1 MSGVYQAG
9 TVYVDVVPSM
19 KGFFK
24 SIENATAAQ
33 IPQVASD
40 AGKKYAEKFKE
51 QVSASGKDLAAAIA
65 DPLGKSTAR
74 LRQEAANTGAA
85 LQEAHAQVAKSAS
98 ALAKA
103 RGEEETAATAVERA
117 ERALAA
123 ARSSSSADSAAVA
136 RAESALASAREASA
150 AANRKADQAT
160 ADHADALKKEKVAS
174 DSARVAAEALEQR
187 VAKAPTG
194 WERFTT
200 SLKSWVREADNV
212 EREAHEVDSSFS
224 RVGSGVSSLGGFVTS
239 ALGPLALLGAA
250 VGIGGFASEAIEAS
264 DATNKFADTLRFAGV
279 DDSKIK
285 ELGASAQEYADRTV
299 YDLADIQGITSQ
311 LAANGVDGFDRLA
324 EAAGNLNAVSGGTAD
339 TYKSL
344 GLALVQVN
352 GAGKLQTQDWNQ
364 VANAIPGASGKIQQ
378 ALSDM
383 GAYTGNFREAMAEGQ
398 ISAEEFNQALLQLGF
413 DDVAVAAAS
422 DVSRIENAA
431 GNLQATIVGG
441 FKDMI
446 DLAKPQLTDFMSWLS
461 DTLGAGFA
469 WIKDVGVPSI
479 QGLWDILANGNFS
492 GPIFGLE
499 EDSGLVDFL
508 FNLRDAGLAAWEM
521 LKSGWDAATNLASA
535 FAPLAKS
542 VWDLVSS
549 FGGDGPSVIQQT
561 ADALKSVFDWVAANT
576 DVVAPLIVAVTA
588 GTAAF
593 KGMSAAMGAINAA
606 MGAINAVKAAG
617 GLLQFVKATNLAKA
631 AQAAFNVVA
640 GLNPIGAIVTAIA
653 ALVAGLVYFFTQT
666 ETGRKAWAAITDA
679 FYSFVDWIGSVWTST
694 MESISSWWTGT
705 WDGVSGFFST
715 YVVQPLQTAW
725 DVISSI
731 WDGIVTVFKTAF
743 AIIVGIVLLPIKL
756 YIEAWVAIFTWA
768 YDTVIKPVWD
778 AICQA
783 FTWAYDTVI
792 KPVFEQIAA
801 TWQWIAG
808 IATEVFTGIVSF
820 LQGVWDAIS
829 GAVSAAWSGIVAA
842 VTWYIN
848 TVWTI
853 VSTVFTTVAGV
864 VSSIWNG
871 IASTVSG
878 VWESIKAA
886 AKSAVD
892 WVYNSVTGVFTSMS
906 SSVSSTFDGMKT
918 AIETV
923 WNKVKGVAAKPV
935 NFIIDTVYTNGLKS
949 MVETVASKIGLS
961 LTLPTVPRIAEYAGG
976 GIVPGYSPG
985 HDTIPAMLSPGEA
998 ILVPELVRQIGPS
1011 RIIAANYAASK
1022 RRPGGT
1028 PGKAP
1033 AGFSGGGIAHFA
1045 GGGIAG
1051 WFADAAKGVADF
1063 FADPLGSVAQL
1074 ITEPVRAL
1082 MKDIAPGVI
1091 GELGVGG
1098 VEKLLS
1104 GVGDFFKKKSEES
1117 SSAGLVGAAMRAV
1130 QMGVPY
1136 VWGGSAI
1143 PPGLDCSGLV
1153 YWAAQQLGL
1162 GWPRLTAA
1170 GYQSGSTPVPWSS
1183 AAPGDLLFWGSPAHH
1198 VAIYAGGGQMVEEP
1212 KPGLNARKTSIWGSP
1227 SVGRY
1232 GGARKYDRGGWL
1244 PQGVTAAVNQTG
1256 AREAILT
1263 ARQWADVSALAATGA
1278 TSTVSWEGAQVN
1290 LILDDGE
1297 QFRAHVET
1305 VAVGVLAHRKQLIGR
1320 SR

>member
-1 MSGVYQAG
+1 MAGVYQAG

-19 KGFFK
+19 RGFFK
-24 SIENATAAQ
+24 SIENATATQ
-33 IPQVASD
+33 LPQVAGD

-51 QVSASGKDLAAAIA
+51 QVSASGKDLVNAIA

-74 LRQEAANTGAA
+74 LRQEAAQAGEA
-85 LQEAHAQVAKSAS
+85 LQEAHAKVEKSSS

-103 RGEEETAATAVERA
+103 RAEEETAATAVEQA

-123 ARSSSSADSAAVA
+123 ARSSSSADAAAVA

-150 AANRKADQAT
+150 AANKRADQAS
-160 ADHADALKKEKVAS
+160 ANHADSLRKEKVAS
-174 DSARVAAEALEQR
+174 DSAKAANEALDQR

-200 SLKSWVREADNV
+200 SLKSWVREADSV
-212 EREAHEVDSSFS
+212 EHEAREVDSSLG
-224 RVGSGVSSLGGFVTS
+224 RVGSGVSSLGGLVAS
-239 ALGPLALLGAA
+239 VLGPLALLGAA
-250 VGIGGFASEAIEAS
+250 VGIGGFASEAIAAS
-264 DATNKFADTLRFAGV
+264 DATNKFADTLRFAGI

-324 EAAGNLNAVSGGTAD
+324 DAAGNLNAVSGGTKD

-344 GLALVQVN
+344 GLAIVQVN
-352 GAGKLQTQDWNQ
+352 GAGRLQTQDWNQ
-364 VANAIPGASGKIQQ
+364 IANAIPGASGKIQQ

-383 GAYTGNFREAMAEGQ
+383 GAYTGNFREAMAQGQ

-446 DLAKPQLTDFMSWLS
+446 DLAKPQLTNFMSWLS
-461 DTLGAGFA
+461 DTLGQGFA

-479 QGLWDILANGNFS
+479 QGLWDVLANGNFS

-508 FNLRDAGLAAWEM
+508 FNLRDAGMAAWEM
-521 LKSGWDAATNLASA
+521 LKSGWDAATNLTAA
-535 FAPLAKS
+535 FAPLAQS
-542 VWDLVSS
+542 VWDMVSA
-549 FGGDGPSVIQQT
+549 FGGDGPSMIQRT
-561 ADALKSVFDWVAANT
+561 AEALKSVFDWVGKNT
-576 DVVAPLIVAVTA
+576 DVVAPLVTAVVA

-593 KGMSAAMGAINAA
+593 KGMSAAMGAV
-606 MGAINAVKAAG
+606 NAVKAAG
-617 GLLQFVKATNLAKA
+617 GLLEFVKATNLAKA
-631 AQAAFNVVA
+631 AQAAFNVVMN
-640 GLNPIGAIVTAIA
+640 LNPIGLIVTAIA

-666 ETGRKAWAAITDA
+666 ETGRKAWAAITEA
-679 FYSFVDWIGSVWTST
+679 FYSFVDWISSAWSSA

-715 YVVQPLQTAW
+715 YVVQPMQTAW
-725 DVISSI
+725 EAITAV

-756 YIEAWVAIFTWA
+756 YIQAWVAVFTWA
-768 YDTVIKPVWD
+768 YENVIKPVWD
-778 AICQA
+778 AICEA
-783 FTWAYDTVI
+783 FTWAYESVI
-792 KPVFEQIAA
+792 KPVFEQIAS

-808 IATEVFTGIVSF
+808 IATAVFGGIVSF
-820 LQGVWDAIS
+820 LEGVWASIS
-829 GAVSAAWSGIVAA
+829 AGVTAAWNLIVAG

-848 TVWTI
+848 TVWNI

-871 IASTVSG
+871 ISSTVSG
-878 VWESIKAA
+878 VWESIKSTASAA
-886 AKSAVD
+886 VQ
-892 WVYNSVTGVFTSMS
+892 WVYDSVTSVFSSMS
-906 SSVSSTFDGMKT
+906 SGVSSTFDGMRS
-918 AIETV
+918 AIEFV
-923 WNKVKGVAAKPV
+923 WNKVKSVAAKPV

-1051 WFADAAKGVADF
+1051 WFADAARGVAEF
-1063 FADPLGSVAQL
+1063 FRDPLGSIAQL
-1074 ITEPVRAL
+1074 ITEPVRGL
-1082 MKDIAPGVI
+1082 MKGIAPGVI
-1091 GELGVGG
+1091 GELGAGG
-1098 VEKLLS
+1098 VESLLA
-1104 GVGDFFKKKSEES
+1104 GVGSFFKKKAEES

-1130 QMGVPY
+1130 QMQVPY

-1153 YWAAQQLGL
+1153 YWSAQQLGL

-1170 GYQSGSTPVPWSS
+1170 GYQAGSTPIPWSQ
-1183 AAPGDLLFWGSPAHH
+1183 AAPGDLLFWDTPAHH
-1198 VAIYAGGGQMVEEP
+1198 VAIYAGGGQMIEEP
-1212 KPGLNARKTSIWGSP
+1212 KPGLNARHTGIWGSP
-1227 SVGRY
+1227 TVGRY

-1244 PQGVTAAVNQTG
+1244 PTGVTAAVNQTG
-1256 AREAILT
+1256 TREAILT
-1263 ARQWADVSALAATGA
+1263 ARQWADVSALAASGA
-1278 TSTVSWEGAQVN
+1278 NAVPSFDGAQVN
-1290 LILDDGE
+1290 LVLDDG
-1297 QFRAHVET
+1297 QAFRAHVESIST
-1305 VAVGVLAHRKQLIGR
+1305 GVLVRRKQLAGR

>member
-1 MSGVYQAG
+1 MAGVYQAG

-19 KGFFK
+19 RGFFK
-24 SIENATAAQ
+24 SIENATATQ
-33 IPQVASD
+33 LPQVAGD

-51 QVSASGKDLAAAIA
+51 KVSESGKDLVNAIA

-74 LRQEAANTGAA
+74 LRQEAAQAGEA
-85 LQEAHAQVAKSAS
+85 LQEAHAKVEKSSS

-103 RGEEETAATAVERA
+103 RAEEETAATAVEQA

-123 ARSSSSADSAAVA
+123 ARSSSSADAAAVA

-150 AANRKADQAT
+150 AANKKADQAS
-160 ADHADALKKEKVAS
+160 ANHADSLRKERVAS
-174 DSARVAAEALEQR
+174 DSAKAATEALDQR

-200 SLKSWVREADNV
+200 SLKGWVREADSV
-212 EREAHEVDSSFS
+212 EREAREVDSSLGL
-224 RVGSGVSSLGGFVTS
+224 VGSGVTSLGGLVTS

-250 VGIGGFASEAIEAS
+250 VGIGGFASEAIAAS

-311 LAANGVDGFDRLA
+311 LAANSVDGFDRLA

-364 VANAIPGASGKIQQ
+364 IANAIPGASGKIQQ
-378 ALSDM
+378 ALADM
-383 GAYTGNFREAMAEGQ
+383 GAYTGNFREAMAQGQ

-431 GNLQATIVGG
+431 GNLQSTIVGG

-446 DLAKPQLTDFMSWLS
+446 DLAKPQLTDFMSWMS
-461 DTLGAGFA
+461 DTLGQGFA

-479 QGLWDILANGNFS
+479 QGLWDVLANGNFS

-508 FNLRDAGLAAWEM
+508 FNLRDAGMAAWEM
-521 LKSGWDAATNLASA
+521 LKAGWDAATNLTAA
-535 FAPLAKS
+535 FAPLAQS
-542 VWDLVSS
+542 VWDMVSA
-549 FGGDGPSVIQQT
+549 FGGDGPSIIQRT
-561 ADALKSVFDWVAANT
+561 AEALKSVFDWVGKNT
-576 DVVAPLIVAVTA
+576 DIVAPLVTAVVA

-593 KGMSAAMGAINAA
+593 KGMSAAMGAV
-606 MGAINAVKAAG
+606 NAVKAAG
-617 GLLQFVKATNLAKA
+617 GLLEFVKATNLAKA
-631 AQAAFNVVA
+631 AQAAFNVVMN
-640 GLNPIGAIVTAIA
+640 LNPIGLIVTAIA

-666 ETGRKAWAAITDA
+666 ETGRKAWAAITEA
-679 FYSFVDWIGSVWTST
+679 FYSFVDWISSAWSSA

-715 YVVQPLQTAW
+715 YVVQPMQTAW
-725 DVISSI
+725 EAITAV

-756 YIEAWVAIFTWA
+756 YIQAWVAVFTWA
-768 YDTVIKPVWD
+768 YENVIKPVWD

-783 FTWAYDTVI
+783 FTWAYESVI
-792 KPVFEQIAA
+792 KPVFEQIAS

-808 IATEVFTGIVSF
+808 IATAVFGGIVSF
-820 LQGVWDAIS
+820 LEGVWTAIS
-829 GAVSAAWSGIVAA
+829 AGVTAAWNLIVAG

-848 TVWTI
+848 TVWNI
-853 VSTVFTTVAGV
+853 VSTVFTTVAAI

-871 IASTVSG
+871 ISSTVSG
-878 VWESIKAA
+878 VWESIKSTASAA
-886 AKSAVD
+886 VQ
-892 WVYNSVTGVFTSMS
+892 WVYDSVTSVFSSMS
-906 SSVSSTFDGMKT
+906 SGVSSTFDGMRS
-918 AIETV
+918 AIEFV
-923 WNKVKGVAAKPV
+923 WNKVKSVAAKPV

-1051 WFADAAKGVADF
+1051 WFADAARGVAEF
-1063 FADPLGSVAQL
+1063 FRDPLGSIAQL
-1074 ITEPVRAL
+1074 ITEPVRGL
-1082 MKDIAPGVI
+1082 MKGIAPGVI
-1091 GELGVGG
+1091 GELGAGG
-1098 VEKLLS
+1098 VESLLA
-1104 GVGDFFKKKSEES
+1104 GVGSFFKKKAEES

-1130 QMGVPY
+1130 QMQVPY

-1153 YWAAQQLGL
+1153 YWSAQQLGL

-1170 GYQSGSTPVPWSS
+1170 GYQAGSTPIPWSQ
-1183 AAPGDLLFWGSPAHH
+1183 AAPGDLLFWDTPAHH
-1198 VAIYAGGGQMVEEP
+1198 VAIYAGGGQMIEEP
-1212 KPGLNARKTSIWGSP
+1212 KPGLNARHTGIWGSP
-1227 SVGRY
+1227 TVGRY

-1244 PQGVTAAVNQTG
+1244 PTGVTAAVNQTG
-1256 AREAILT
+1256 TREAILT
-1263 ARQWADVSALAATGA
+1263 ARQWADVSALAASGA
-1278 TSTVSWEGAQVN
+1278 NAVPSFDGAQVN
-1290 LILDDGE
+1290 LVLDDG
-1297 QFRAHVET
+1297 QAFRAHVESIST
-1305 VAVGVLAHRKQLIGR
+1305 GVLVRRKQLAGR

>member
-1 MSGVYQAG
+1 MAGVYQAG

-19 KGFFK
+19 RGFFK
-24 SIENATAAQ
+24 SIENATATQ
-33 IPQVASD
+33 LPQVAGD

-51 QVSASGKDLAAAIA
+51 KVSESGKDLVNAIA

-74 LRQEAANTGAA
+74 LRQEAAQAGAA
-85 LQEAHAQVAKSAS
+85 LQEAHAKVEKSS
-98 ALAKA
+98 WSLAKA
-103 RGEEETAATAVERA
+103 RAEEETAATAVERA

-150 AANRKADQAT
+150 AANKKADQAS
-160 ADHADALKKEKVAS
+160 ANHADSLRKEKAAS
-174 DSARVAAEALEQR
+174 DSAKAATEALDQR
-187 VAKAPTG
+187 ISKAPSN

-200 SLKSWVREADNV
+200 SLKGWVREADNV
-212 EREAHEVDSSFS
+212 EHEAHDVDSSLV
-224 RVGSGVSSLGGFVTS
+224 RVGSGVSSLGGLVTS

-250 VGIGGFASEAIEAS
+250 VGIGGFASEAIAAS

-279 DDSKIK
+279 DDSTI
-285 ELGASAQEYADRTV
+285 ERLGASAQEYADRTV

-311 LAANGVDGFDRLA
+311 LAANGVNDFDRLA
-324 EAAGNLNAVSGGTAD
+324 EALGNVNAVSGGTAD

-364 VANAIPGASGKIQQ
+364 IANAIPGASGKIQQ

-383 GAYTGNFREAMAEGQ
+383 GAYTGNFREAMSQGQ

-446 DLAKPQLTDFMSWLS
+446 DLAKPQLTDFMSWMS

-479 QGLWDILANGNFS
+479 QGIWDVLANGNFS

-508 FNLRDAGLAAWEM
+508 FNLRDAGMAAWEM

-535 FAPLAKS
+535 FAPLAQS
-542 VWDLVSS
+542 VWDMVSA
-549 FGGDGPSVIQQT
+549 FGGDGPSMIQRT
-561 ADALKSVFDWVAANT
+561 AEALKNVFDWVGKNT
-576 DVVAPLIVAVTA
+576 DIVAPLVTA
-588 GTAAF
+588 VVAGTMAF
-593 KGMSAAMGAINAA
+593 KGMSAAMGTV
-606 MGAINAVKAAG
+606 NAVKAAG

-631 AQAAFNVVA
+631 AQVAFNFVMNM
-640 GLNPIGAIVTAIA
+640 NPIGAIVTAIA

-666 ETGRKAWAAITDA
+666 ETGRKAWAAITEA
-679 FYSFVDWIGSVWTST
+679 FYSFVDWISSAWSSA

-715 YVVQPLQTAW
+715 YVVQPMQTAW
-725 DVISSI
+725 EVIAAV
-731 WDGIVTVFKTAF
+731 WDGIVTAFKTAF
-743 AIIVGIVLLPIKL
+743 AIIVGIVLTPIKL
-756 YIEAWVAIFTWA
+756 YIEAWVAVFTWA
-768 YDTVIKPVWD
+768 YDNVIKPVWD
-778 AICQA
+778 AICEV
-783 FTWAYDTVI
+783 FTWAYDSVI
-792 KPVFEQIAA
+792 KPVFEQIAN

-808 IATEVFTGIVSF
+808 IATAVFGGIVSF
-820 LQGVWDAIS
+820 LEGVWASIS
-829 GAVSAAWSGIVAA
+829 AGVTAAWNLIVAG

-848 TVWTI
+848 TVWSI

-871 IASTVSG
+871 ISSIVSG
-878 VWESIKAA
+878 VWESIKSTASAA
-886 AKSAVD
+886 VQ
-892 WVYNSVTGVFTSMS
+892 WVYDSVTNVFASMS
-906 SSVSSTFDGMKT
+906 SGVASTFDGMRS
-918 AIETV
+918 AIESV
-923 WNKVKGVAAKPV
+923 WNKVKSVAAKPV

-1051 WFADAAKGVADF
+1051 WFADAALGVAELF
-1063 FADPLGSVAQL
+1063 RDPLGSIAQL
-1074 ITEPVRAL
+1074 ITEPVRGL
-1082 MKDIAPGVI
+1082 MKGIAPGVI
-1091 GELGVGG
+1091 GELGAGG
-1098 VEKLLS
+1098 VESLLA
-1104 GVGDFFKKKSEES
+1104 GVGSFFKKKAEES

-1130 QMGVPY
+1130 QMQVPY

-1170 GYQSGSTPVPWSS
+1170 GYQSGATPIPWTQ
-1183 AAPGDLLFWGSPAHH
+1183 AAPGDLLFWGAPAHH
-1198 VAIYAGGGQMVEEP
+1198 VAIYAGGGQMIEEP
-1212 KPGLNARKTSIWGSP
+1212 KPGLNARHTGIWGSP
-1227 SVGRY
+1227 TVGRY

-1244 PQGVTAAVNQTG
+1244 PTGVTAAVNQTG
-1256 AREAILT
+1256 TREAILT
-1263 ARQWADVSALAATGA
+1263 ARQWADVSALAASGA
-1278 TSTVSWEGAQVN
+1278 NAVPSFDGAQVN
-1290 LILDDGE
+1290 LVLDDGNS
-1297 QFRAHVET
+1297 FRAHVESIST
-1305 VAVGVLAHRKQLIGR
+1305 GVLVRRKQLAGR

>member
-1 MSGVYQAG
+1 MAGVYQAG

-19 KGFFK
+19 RGFFK
-24 SIENATAAQ
+24 SIENTTATQ
-33 IPQVASD
+33 LPQVAGD

-51 QVSASGKDLAAAIA
+51 QVSASGKDLVNAIA

-74 LRQEAANTGAA
+74 LRQEAAQAGAA
-85 LQEAHAQVAKSAS
+85 LQEAHAKVEKSSS

-103 RGEEETAATAVERA
+103 RAEEETAATAVEQA

-123 ARSSSSADSAAVA
+123 ARASSSTDAAAVA
-136 RAESALASAREASA
+136 RAESALTSAREASA
-150 AANRKADQAT
+150 AANKKADQAS
-160 ADHADALKKEKVAS
+160 ANHADSLRKEKVAS
-174 DSARVAAEALEQR
+174 DSARAATEALDQR

-200 SLKSWVREADNV
+200 SLKSWIREADSA
-212 EREAHEVDSSFS
+212 EREAREVDSSLV
-224 RVGSGVSSLGGFVTS
+224 RVGTGVSSLGGLVTS

-250 VGIGGFASEAIEAS
+250 VGIGGFASEAIAAS
-264 DATNKFADTLRFAGV
+264 DATNKFADTLRFAGI

-324 EAAGNLNAVSGGTAD
+324 EAAGNLNAVSGGTKD

-344 GLALVQVN
+344 GLAIVQVN
-352 GAGKLQTQDWNQ
+352 GAGRLQAQDWNQ
-364 VANAIPGASGKIQQ
+364 IANAIPGASGKIQQ
-378 ALSDM
+378 ALADM
-383 GAYTGNFREAMAEGQ
+383 GAYTGNFREAMEKGQ

-422 DVSRIENAA
+422 DMSRIENAA

-446 DLAKPQLTDFMSWLS
+446 DLAKPQLTEFMSWLS

-479 QGLWDILANGNFS
+479 QGLWDVLANGNFS

-508 FNLRDAGLAAWEM
+508 FNLRDAGMAAWEM
-521 LKSGWDAATNLASA
+521 LKAGWDAATNLAAA
-535 FAPLAKS
+535 FAPLAQS
-542 VWDLVSS
+542 VWDMVSA
-549 FGGDGPSVIQQT
+549 FGGDGPSMIQQT
-561 ADALKSVFDWVAANT
+561 AEALKSVFDWVGKNT
-576 DVVAPLIVAVTA
+576 DVVAPLVAAIVA

-593 KGMSAAMGAINAA
+593 KGMSAAMGAV
-606 MGAINAVKAAG
+606 NAVKAAG
-617 GLLQFVKATNLAKA
+617 GLMEFVKATNLAKA
-631 AQAAFNVVA
+631 AQAAFNVVMN
-640 GLNPIGAIVTAIA
+640 LNPIGLIVTAIA

-666 ETGRKAWAAITDA
+666 ETGRKAWAAITEA
-679 FYSFVDWIGSVWTST
+679 FYSFVDWISSAWSSA

-715 YVVQPLQTAW
+715 YVVQPMQTAW
-725 DVISSI
+725 EAITAI

-743 AIIVGIVLLPIKL
+743 AIIVGIVLAPIKL
-756 YIEAWVAIFTWA
+756 YIQAWVVVFTWA
-768 YDTVIKPVWD
+768 YDSVIKPVWD

-783 FTWAYDTVI
+783 FTWAYDSVI
-792 KPVFEQIAA
+792 KPVFEQIAS

-808 IATEVFTGIVSF
+808 IATDVFGGIVSF
-820 LQGVWDAIS
+820 LEGVWTAIS
-829 GAVSAAWSGIVAA
+829 TGVTVAWDLIVAGI
-842 VTWYIN
+842 TWYIN
-848 TVWTI
+848 AVWSI
-853 VSTVFTTVAGV
+853 VSTVFTTVADV
-864 VSSIWNG
+864 VSSIWTG
-871 IASTVSG
+871 ISSTVSG
-878 VWESIKAA
+878 VWESIKSTASAA
-886 AKSAVD
+886 VQ
-892 WVYNSVTGVFTSMS
+892 WVYDSVTGVFSSMS
-906 SSVSSTFDGMKT
+906 SGVSSTFDGMRS
-918 AIETV
+918 AIESV
-923 WNKVKGVAAKPV
+923 WNQVKSVAAKPV

-961 LTLPTVPRIAEYAGG
+961 LTLPTIPRIAEYAGG

-1022 RRPGGT
+1022 RRPGGS

-1033 AGFSGGGIAHFA
+1033 TGFSGGGIAHFA

-1051 WFADAAKGVADF
+1051 WFADAARGVADF
-1063 FADPLGSVAQL
+1063 FRDPLGSIAQL
-1074 ITEPVRAL
+1074 ITEPVRDL
-1082 MKDIAPGVI
+1082 MKGIAPGVI
-1091 GELGVGG
+1091 GELGAGG
-1098 VEKLLS
+1098 IESLLA
-1104 GVGDFFKKKSEES
+1104 GVGSFFKTKAEES

-1130 QMGVPY
+1130 QMQVPY

-1170 GYQSGSTPVPWSS
+1170 GYQSGSTLIPWTQ
-1183 AAPGDLLFWGSPAHH
+1183 AAPGDLLFWGAPAHH
-1198 VAIYAGGGQMVEEP
+1198 IAIYAGGDQMIEEP
-1212 KPGLNARKTSIWGSP
+1212 RPGLSARHTGIWGSP
-1227 SVGRY
+1227 TVGRY

-1244 PQGVTAAVNQTG
+1244 PSGVTAAVNQTG
-1256 AREAILT
+1256 TREAILT
-1263 ARQWADVSALAATGA
+1263 ARQWSDVSALAASGA
-1278 TSTVSWEGAQVN
+1278 GAGVSLEGAQVN
-1290 LILDDGE
+1290 LVLDDGV
-1297 QFRAHVET
+1297 QFRAHVEGIS
-1305 VAVGVLAHRKQLIGR
+1305 AGVLARRKQLAGR

>member
-1 MSGVYQAG
+1 MAGVYQAG

-19 KGFFK
+19 RGFFK
-24 SIENATAAQ
+24 SIENATSAQ
-33 IPQVASD
+33 IPQVAGD

-51 QVSASGKDLAAAIA
+51 QVSASGKDLVNAIV

-74 LRQEAANTGAA
+74 LRQEAAQAGEA
-85 LQEAHAQVAKSAS
+85 LQEAHAKVEKSSS

-103 RGEEETAATAVERA
+103 RAEEEAAATAVERA

-123 ARSSSSADSAAVA
+123 ARSSSSVDSAAVA

-150 AANRKADQAT
+150 AANRKADQAS
-160 ADHADALKKEKVAS
+160 ANHADALKKEKVAS
-174 DSARVAAEALEQR
+174 DSARVATEALEQR

-212 EREAHEVDSSFS
+212 EREARDMDSSLG
-224 RVGSGVSSLGGFVTS
+224 RVGSGVSSLGGLVAS

-324 EAAGNLNAVSGGTAD
+324 EAAGNLNAVSGGTKD

-344 GLALVQVN
+344 GLAIVQVN
-352 GAGKLQTQDWNQ
+352 GAGRLQTQDWNQ

-378 ALSDM
+378 ALADM
-383 GAYTGNFREAMAEGQ
+383 GAYTGNFREAMAQGQ

-446 DLAKPQLTDFMSWLS
+446 DAAKPQLTAFMSWMS
-461 DTLGAGFA
+461 DTLGKGFA

-479 QGLWDILANGNFS
+479 QGIWDVLANGNFS

-499 EDSGLVDFL
+499 EDSGLVDYL
-508 FNLRDAGLAAWEM
+508 FNLRDAGMAAWAM
-521 LKSGWDAATNLASA
+521 LKSGWEAATNLASA
-535 FAPLAKS
+535 LAPLAKS
-542 VWDLVSS
+542 VWDMVSA
-549 FGGDGPSVIQQT
+549 FGGDGPSMIQRT
-561 ADALKSVFDWVAANT
+561 AEALKSVFDWVGKNT
-576 DVVAPLIVAVTA
+576 DIVAPLVTAVVA

-593 KGMSAAMGAINAA
+593 KGMSAAMEAV
-606 MGAINAVKAAG
+606 NAVKAAG
-617 GLLQFVKATNLAKA
+617 GLLQFVKATKLAEA

-666 ETGRKAWAAITDA
+666 ETGRKAWAAITEA
-679 FYSFVDWIGSVWTST
+679 FYSFVDWISSAWSSA

-715 YVVQPLQTAW
+715 YVVQPMQTAW
-725 DVISSI
+725 EAITAV
-731 WDGIVTVFKTAF
+731 WDGITTVFKTAF
-743 AIIVGIVLLPIKL
+743 AIIVGIVLAPLKL
-756 YIEAWVAIFTWA
+756 YIQAWVAIFTWA
-768 YDTVIKPVWD
+768 YDNVIKPVWD

-783 FTWAYDTVI
+783 FTWVYDSVI
-792 KPVFEQIAA
+792 KPVFEQIAS

-808 IATEVFTGIVSF
+808 IATDVFGGIVSF
-820 LQGVWDAIS
+820 LEGVWTAIS
-829 GAVSAAWSGIVAA
+829 TGVTVAWDLIVAGI
-842 VTWYIN
+842 TWYIN
-848 TVWTI
+848 TVWNI
-853 VSTVFTTVAGV
+853 VSTVFTTVADV

-871 IASTVSG
+871 ISSTVSG
-878 VWESIKAA
+878 VWESIKSTASAA
-886 AKSAVD
+886 VQ
-892 WVYNSVTGVFTSMS
+892 WVYDSVTGVFSSMS
-906 SSVSSTFDGMKT
+906 SGVSSTFDGMRA
-918 AIETV
+918 AIESV

-1011 RIIAANYAASK
+1011 RIIAANWAASK
-1022 RRPGGT
+1022 RRPGGS

-1051 WFADAAKGVADF
+1051 WFADAARGVAGF
-1063 FADPLGSVAQL
+1063 FRDPLGSIAQL
-1074 ITEPVRAL
+1074 ITEPVRGL
-1082 MKDIAPGVI
+1082 MKGIAPGVI
-1091 GELGVGG
+1091 GELGAGG
-1098 VEKLLS
+1098 VESLLA
-1104 GVGDFFKKKSEES
+1104 GVGSFFKKKAEES

-1130 QMGVPY
+1130 QMQVPY

-1170 GYQSGSTPVPWSS
+1170 GYQSGSTLIPWTQ
-1183 AAPGDLLFWGSPAHH
+1183 AAPGDLLFWGAPAHH
-1198 VAIYAGGGQMVEEP
+1198 IAIYAGGGQMIEEP
-1212 KPGLNARKTSIWGSP
+1212 RPGLSARHTGIWGSP
-1227 SVGRY
+1227 TVGRY
-1232 GGARKYDRGGWL
+1232 GGVRKYDRGGWL
-1244 PQGVTAAVNQTG
+1244 PSGVTAAVNQTG
-1256 AREAILT
+1256 TREAILT
-1263 ARQWADVSALAATGA
+1263 ARQWSDVSALAASGA
-1278 TSTVSWEGAQVN
+1278 GAGVSLEGAQVN
-1290 LILDDGE
+1290 LVLDDGV
-1297 QFRAHVET
+1297 QFRAHVEGIS
-1305 VAVGVLAHRKQLIGR
+1305 AGVLARRKQLAGR

>member
-1 MSGVYQAG
+1 MSGVYHAG
-9 TVYVDVVPSM
+9 TVYIDVVPSM

-24 SIENATAAQ
+24 SIESATAAQ
-33 IPQVASD
+33 IPQAASD
-40 AGKKYAEKFKE
+40 AGKKYAETFKE
-51 QVSASGKDLAAAIA
+51 KVSASGKDLAAAIA

-74 LRQEAANTGAA
+74 LRQEAAQMGSA
-85 LQEAHAQVAKSAS
+85 LQEAHAQVAKSSS

-103 RGEEETAATAVERA
+103 RGEEESAATAVERA

-123 ARSSSSADSAAVA
+123 ARAGSSADSAAVA
-136 RAESALASAREASA
+136 RAESALASARETST
-150 AANRKADQAT
+150 AANRKADQAS
-160 ADHADALKKEKVAS
+160 ANHADALKKEKVAS
-174 DSARVAAEALEQR
+174 DSAKVATEALEQR

-212 EREAHEVDSSFS
+212 EREARDVDSSLG
-224 RVGSGVSSLGGFVTS
+224 RVGSGVSSLGGFVAS

-250 VGIGGFASEAIEAS
+250 VGIGGFASEAIAAS

-279 DDSKIK
+279 DESKIK
-285 ELGASAQEYADRTV
+285 ELGAAAQEYADRTV

-324 EAAGNLNAVSGGTAD
+324 EAAGNLNAVSGGTKD
-339 TYKSL
+339 TYKNL
-344 GLALVQVN
+344 GLAIVQVN
-352 GAGKLQTQDWNQ
+352 GAGRLQTQDWNQ
-364 VANAIPGASGKIQQ
+364 IANAIPGASGKIQK
-378 ALSDM
+378 ALADM
-383 GAYTGNFREAMAEGQ
+383 GAYTGNFRDAMAKGQ

-446 DLAKPQLTDFMSWLS
+446 DAAKPQLTEFMSWLS
-461 DTLGAGFA
+461 DTLGAGFE
-469 WIKDVGVPSI
+469 WIKTTAVPSL
-479 QGLWDILANGNFS
+479 QGIWDILANGNFS

-508 FNLRDAGLAAWEM
+508 FNLRDAGMAAWEM
-521 LKSGWDAATNLASA
+521 LKSEWDAATNLAAA
-535 FAPLAKS
+535 FAPLAQS
-542 VWDLVSS
+542 VWDMVSA
-549 FGGDGPSVIQQT
+549 FGGDGPSMIQRT
-561 ADALKSVFDWVAANT
+561 ADALKSVFDWVSANT

-593 KGMSAAMGAINAA
+593 KGMSAAMGAID
-606 MGAINAVKAAG
+606 AVKTAG
-617 GLLQFVKATNLAKA
+617 GLLQFVKATKLAEA

-666 ETGRKAWAAITDA
+666 ETGRKAWAAITEA
-679 FYSFVDWIGSVWTST
+679 FYAFVDWISSAWSSA

-705 WDGVSGFFST
+705 WDGVSGFFSA
-715 YVVQPLQTAW
+715 YVVQPMQTAW
-725 DVISSI
+725 QVITAV

-743 AIIVGIVLLPIKL
+743 AIIVGLVLTPIKL
-756 YIEAWVAIFTWA
+756 YIQAWVAVFTWA
-768 YDTVIKPVWD
+768 YENVIKPVWD

-783 FTWAYDTVI
+783 FTLAYDSVI
-792 KPVFEQIAA
+792 KPVFEQIAS

-808 IATEVFTGIVSF
+808 IATLVFGGIVSF
-820 LQGVWDAIS
+820 LEEVWASISAGVTSAWDL
-829 GAVSAAWSGIVAA
+829 IVAG

-848 TVWTI
+848 TVWSI

-878 VWESIKAA
+878 VWESIKTAA
-886 AKSAVD
+886 STAVQ
-892 WVYNSVTGVFTSMS
+892 WVYDSVTGIFSSMS
-906 SSVSSTFDGMKT
+906 SSVAATFEGMRS
-918 AIETV
+918 AIESV

-985 HDTIPAMLSPGEA
+985 HDTIPALLSPGEA

-1022 RRPGGT
+1022 RRPGGS

-1074 ITEPVRAL
+1074 ITEPVRGL
-1082 MKDIAPGVI
+1082 MRGIAPGVI
-1091 GELGVGG
+1091 GELGAGG
-1098 VEKLLS
+1098 VEALLA
-1104 GVGDFFKKKSEES
+1104 GVGSFFKKKAEES

-1136 VWGGSAI
+1136 VWGGSSI

-1170 GYQSGSTPVPWSS
+1170 GYQAGSTPVPWSQ

-1198 VAIYAGGGQMVEEP
+1198 IAVYAGGGQMIEEP
-1212 KPGLNARKTSIWGSP
+1212 HPGLSARKIGIWGTP
-1227 SVGRY
+1227 TVGRY
-1232 GGARKYDRGGWL
+1232 GGARKYDKGGWL
-1244 PQGVTAAVNQTG
+1244 PEGVTAAVNQTG
-1256 AREAILT
+1256 QREAILT
-1263 ARQWADVSALAATGA
+1263 ARQWADVSALAASGA
-1278 TSTVSWEGAQVN
+1278 AAGVSLEGAQVN
-1290 LILDDGE
+1290 LVLDDGSA
-1297 QFRAHVET
+1297 FRAHVET
-1305 VAVGVLAHRKQLIGR
+1305 VAVGVLARRKQLAGR

>member
-1 MSGVYQAG
+1 MAGVYQAG

-19 KGFFK
+19 RGFFK
-24 SIENATAAQ
+24 SIENATTTQ
-33 IPQVASD
+33 LPQVAGD

-51 QVSASGKDLAAAIA
+51 KVSASGKDLVNAIA

-74 LRQEAANTGAA
+74 LRQEAAQAGEA
-85 LQEAHAQVAKSAS
+85 LQEAHAKVEKSSS

-103 RGEEETAATAVERA
+103 RAEEETAATAVEQA

-123 ARSSSSADSAAVA
+123 ARSSSSADAAAVA

-150 AANRKADQAT
+150 AANKKADQAS
-160 ADHADALKKEKVAS
+160 ANHADSLRKERVAS
-174 DSARVAAEALEQR
+174 DSAKAATEALDQR

-200 SLKSWVREADNV
+200 SLKGWVREADSV
-212 EREAHEVDSSFS
+212 EREAREVDSSLGL
-224 RVGSGVSSLGGFVTS
+224 VGSGVTSLGGLVTS

-250 VGIGGFASEAIEAS
+250 VGIGGFASEAIAAS

-311 LAANGVDGFDRLA
+311 LAANSVDGFDRLA

-364 VANAIPGASGKIQQ
+364 IANAIPGASGKIQQ
-378 ALSDM
+378 ALADM
-383 GAYTGNFREAMAEGQ
+383 GAYTGNFREAMAQGQ

-446 DLAKPQLTDFMSWLS
+446 YLAKPQLTDFMSWMS
-461 DTLGAGFA
+461 DTLGQGFA

-479 QGLWDILANGNFS
+479 QGLWDVLANGNFS

-508 FNLRDAGLAAWEM
+508 LNLRDAGMAAWEM
-521 LKSGWDAATNLASA
+521 LKAGWDAATNLTAA
-535 FAPLAKS
+535 FAPLAQS
-542 VWDLVSS
+542 VWDMVSA
-549 FGGDGPSVIQQT
+549 FGGDGPSIIQRT
-561 ADALKSVFDWVAANT
+561 AEALKSVFDWVGKNT
-576 DVVAPLIVAVTA
+576 DIVAPLVTAVVA

-593 KGMSAAMGAINAA
+593 KGMSAAMGAV
-606 MGAINAVKAAG
+606 NAVKAAG
-617 GLLQFVKATNLAKA
+617 GLLEFVKATNLAKA
-631 AQAAFNVVA
+631 AQAAFNVVMN
-640 GLNPIGAIVTAIA
+640 LNPIGLIVTAIA

-666 ETGRKAWAAITDA
+666 ETGRKAWAAITEA
-679 FYSFVDWIGSVWTST
+679 FYSFVDWISSAWSSA

-715 YVVQPLQTAW
+715 YVVQPMQTAW
-725 DVISSI
+725 EAITAV

-756 YIEAWVAIFTWA
+756 YIQAWVAVFTWA
-768 YDTVIKPVWD
+768 YDNVIKPVWD
-778 AICQA
+778 AICEA
-783 FTWAYDTVI
+783 FTWAYESVI
-792 KPVFEQIAA
+792 KPVFEQIAS

-808 IATEVFTGIVSF
+808 IATAVFGGIVSF
-820 LQGVWDAIS
+820 LEGVWASIS
-829 GAVSAAWSGIVAA
+829 AGVTAARNLIVAG

-848 TVWTI
+848 TVWNI

-864 VSSIWNG
+864 ISSIWNG

-878 VWESIKAA
+878 VWESIKTA
-886 AKSAVD
+886 AKAAVD

-1033 AGFSGGGIAHFA
+1033 TGFSGGGIAHFA

-1051 WFADAAKGVADF
+1051 WFADAARGVAEF
-1063 FADPLGSVAQL
+1063 FRDPLGSIAQL
-1074 ITEPVRAL
+1074 ITEPVRGL
-1082 MKDIAPGVI
+1082 MKGIAPGVI
-1091 GELGVGG
+1091 GELGAGG
-1098 VEKLLS
+1098 VESLLA
-1104 GVGDFFKKKSEES
+1104 GVGTFFKKKAEES

-1130 QMGVPY
+1130 QMQVPY

-1170 GYQSGSTPVPWSS
+1170 GYQSGAAPIPWTQ
-1183 AAPGDLLFWGSPAHH
+1183 AAPGDLLFWGAPAHH
-1198 VAIYAGGGQMVEEP
+1198 VAIYAGGGQMIEEP
-1212 KPGLNARKTSIWGSP
+1212 KPGLNARHTGIWGSP
-1227 SVGRY
+1227 TVGRY

-1244 PQGVTAAVNQTG
+1244 PSGVTAAVNQTG
-1256 AREAILT
+1256 QREAILT
-1263 ARQWADVSALAATGA
+1263 ARQWADVSALAASGA
-1278 TSTVSWEGAQVN
+1278 NAGPSLDGAQLN
-1290 LILDDGE
+1290 LVLDDG
-1297 QFRAHVET
+1297 QAFRAHVESIST
-1305 VAVGVLAHRKQLIGR
+1305 GVLVRRKQLAGR

>member
-24 SIENATAAQ
+24 SIETATAAQ
-33 IPQVASD
+33 IPQVAGD

-51 QVSASGKDLAAAIA
+51 QVSASGKDLVNAIA

-150 AANRKADQAT
+150 AANRKADQAS

-174 DSARVAAEALEQR
+174 DSARVATEALEQR

-194 WERFTT
+194 WERFKT
-200 SLKSWVREADNV
+200 SMKEWVREADNV
-212 EREAHEVDSSFS
+212 EREAREVDSSLG

-250 VGIGGFASEAIEAS
+250 VGIGGFASEAIAAS
-264 DATNKFADTLRFAGV
+264 DATNKFADTLRFAGI

-324 EAAGNLNAVSGGTAD
+324 EALGNVNAVSGGTKD

-344 GLALVQVN
+344 GLAIVQVN

-383 GAYTGNFREAMAEGQ
+383 GAYTGNFREALAEGK
-398 ISAEEFNQALLQLGF
+398 ISAEEFNQAILQLGF

-446 DLAKPQLTDFMSWLS
+446 DLAKPQLAAFMSWLS
-461 DTLGAGFA
+461 DTLGNGFE
-469 WIKDVGVPSI
+469 WIKTTAVPSI
-479 QGLWDILANGNFS
+479 QGIWDILANGNFS

-508 FNLRDAGLAAWEM
+508 FNLRDAGLSAWEM
-521 LKSGWDAATNLASA
+521 LKSMWDAATNLAAA

-549 FGGDGPSVIQQT
+549 FGGDGTSAIQGM
-561 ADALKSVFDWVAANT
+561 ADALKNVFDWIGQNT
-576 DVVAPLIVAVTA
+576 DIVAPLIAAVTA
-588 GTAAF
+588 GTVAF
-593 KGMSAAMGAINAA
+593 KGMSAAMGAV
-606 MGAINAVKAAG
+606 NAVKAAG

-631 AQAAFNVVA
+631 AQAAFNIVMN
-640 GLNPIGAIVTAIA
+640 LNPIGAIVTAIA

-679 FYSFVDWIGSVWTST
+679 FYGFVDWIGSAWTST

-715 YVVQPLQTAW
+715 YVVQPMQTAW
-725 DVISSI
+725 AAITAV

-743 AIIVGIVLLPIKL
+743 AIIVGVILTPIKL
-756 YIEAWVAIFTWA
+756 YIEAWVAVFTWA
-768 YDTVIKPVWD
+768 YDAVIKPVWD

-808 IATEVFTGIVSF
+808 IALEVFGGIVSF
-820 LQGVWDAIS
+820 LDGVWAAIS
-829 GAVSAAWSGIVAA
+829 GAVSAAWSGIVTA

-848 TVWTI
+848 TVWSV
-853 VSTVFTTVAGV
+853 VSTVFSTVAGV

-878 VWESIKAA
+878 VWESIKTA
-886 AKSAVD
+886 AKTAVD
-892 WVYNSVTGVFTSMS
+892 WVYSSVTSVFTSMS

-918 AIETV
+918 AIETA

-949 MVETVASKIGLS
+949 LVETVASKIGLS
-961 LTLPTVPRIAEYAGG
+961 LTLPTIPRIAEYAGG

-1082 MKDIAPGVI
+1082 MKNIAPGVI
-1091 GELGVGG
+1091 GELGAGG

-1104 GVGDFFKKKSEES
+1104 GVGDYFKKKTDES

-1130 QMGVPY
+1130 QMQVPY

-1153 YWAAQQLGL
+1153 YWSAQQLGL

-1170 GYQSGSTPVPWSS
+1170 GYQSGATPIPWSQ
-1183 AAPGDLLFWGSPAHH
+1183 ATPGDLLFWGSPAHH

-1212 KPGLNARKTSIWGSP
+1212 KPGLSARKIGIWGSP
-1227 SVGRY
+1227 TVGRY

-1244 PQGVTAAVNQTG
+1244 PSGVTAAVNQTG

-1278 TSTVSWEGAQVN
+1278 GAGISLEGAQVQ
-1290 LILDDGE
+1290 LVLDDGA
-1297 QFRAHVET
+1297 QFRAHIEDIST
-1305 VAVGVLAHRKQLIGR
+1305 GVLARRKQFAGR

>member
-1 MSGVYQAG
+1 MAGVYQAG

-19 KGFFK
+19 RGFFK
-24 SIENATAAQ
+24 SIENATATQ
-33 IPQVASD
+33 LPQVAGD

-51 QVSASGKDLAAAIA
+51 QVSASGKDLVNAIA

-74 LRQEAANTGAA
+74 LRQEAAQAGEA
-85 LQEAHAQVAKSAS
+85 LQEAHAKVEKSSS

-103 RGEEETAATAVERA
+103 RAEEETAATAVEQA

-123 ARSSSSADSAAVA
+123 ARSSSSADAAAVA

-150 AANRKADQAT
+150 AANKKADQAS
-160 ADHADALKKEKVAS
+160 ANHADSLRKERVAS
-174 DSARVAAEALEQR
+174 DSAKAATEALDQR

-200 SLKSWVREADNV
+200 SLKGWVREADSV
-212 EREAHEVDSSFS
+212 EREAREVDSSLGL
-224 RVGSGVSSLGGFVTS
+224 VGSGVTSLGGLVTS

-250 VGIGGFASEAIEAS
+250 VGIGGFASEAIAAS

-311 LAANGVDGFDRLA
+311 LAANSVDGFDRLA

-364 VANAIPGASGKIQQ
+364 IANAIPGASGKIQQ
-378 ALSDM
+378 ALADM
-383 GAYTGNFREAMAEGQ
+383 GAYTGNFREAMAQGQ

-446 DLAKPQLTDFMSWLS
+446 DLAKPQLTNFMSWLS
-461 DTLGAGFA
+461 DTLGQGFA

-479 QGLWDILANGNFS
+479 QGLWDVLANGNFS

-508 FNLRDAGLAAWEM
+508 FNLRDAGMAAWEM
-521 LKSGWDAATNLASA
+521 LKSGWDAATNLTAA
-535 FAPLAKS
+535 FAPLAQS
-542 VWDLVSS
+542 VWDMVSA
-549 FGGDGPSVIQQT
+549 FGGDGPSMIQRT
-561 ADALKSVFDWVAANT
+561 AEALKSVFDWVGKNT
-576 DVVAPLIVAVTA
+576 DVVAPLVTAVVA

-593 KGMSAAMGAINAA
+593 KGMSAAMGAV
-606 MGAINAVKAAG
+606 NAVKAAG
-617 GLLQFVKATNLAKA
+617 GLLEFVKATNLAKA
-631 AQAAFNVVA
+631 AQAAFNVVMN
-640 GLNPIGAIVTAIA
+640 LNPIGLIVTAIA

-666 ETGRKAWAAITDA
+666 ETGRKAWAAITEA
-679 FYSFVDWIGSVWTST
+679 FYSFVDWISSAWSSA

-715 YVVQPLQTAW
+715 YVVQPMQTAW
-725 DVISSI
+725 EAITAV

-756 YIEAWVAIFTWA
+756 YIQAWVAVFTWA
-768 YDTVIKPVWD
+768 YENVIKPVWD
-778 AICQA
+778 AICEA
-783 FTWAYDTVI
+783 FTWAYESVI
-792 KPVFEQIAA
+792 KPVFEQIAS

-808 IATEVFTGIVSF
+808 IATAVFGGIVSF
-820 LQGVWDAIS
+820 LEGVWASIS
-829 GAVSAAWSGIVAA
+829 AGVTAAWNLIVAG

-848 TVWTI
+848 TVWNI

-871 IASTVSG
+871 ISSTVSG
-878 VWESIKAA
+878 VWESIKSTASAA
-886 AKSAVD
+886 VQ
-892 WVYNSVTGVFTSMS
+892 WVYDSVTSVFSSMS
-906 SSVSSTFDGMKT
+906 SGVSSTFDGMRS
-918 AIETV
+918 AIEFV
-923 WNKVKGVAAKPV
+923 WNKVKSVAAKPV

-1051 WFADAAKGVADF
+1051 WFADAARGVAEF
-1063 FADPLGSVAQL
+1063 FRDPLGSIAQL
-1074 ITEPVRAL
+1074 ITEPVRGL
-1082 MKDIAPGVI
+1082 MKGIAPGVI
-1091 GELGVGG
+1091 GELGAGG
-1098 VEKLLS
+1098 VESLLA
-1104 GVGDFFKKKSEES
+1104 GVGSFFKKKAEES

-1130 QMGVPY
+1130 QMQVPY

-1153 YWAAQQLGL
+1153 YWSAQQLGL

-1170 GYQSGSTPVPWSS
+1170 GYQAGSTPIPWSQ
-1183 AAPGDLLFWGSPAHH
+1183 AAPGDLLFWDTPAHH
-1198 VAIYAGGGQMVEEP
+1198 VAIYAGGGQMIEEP
-1212 KPGLNARKTSIWGSP
+1212 KPGLNARHTGIWGSP
-1227 SVGRY
+1227 TVGRY

-1244 PQGVTAAVNQTG
+1244 PTGVTAAVNQTG
-1256 AREAILT
+1256 TREAILT
-1263 ARQWADVSALAATGA
+1263 ARQWADVSALAASGA
-1278 TSTVSWEGAQVN
+1278 NAVPSFDGAQVN
-1290 LILDDGE
+1290 LVLDDG
-1297 QFRAHVET
+1297 QAFRAHVESIST
-1305 VAVGVLAHRKQLIGR
+1305 GVLVRRKQLAGR

>member
-1 MSGVYQAG
+1 MAGVYQAG

-19 KGFFK
+19 RGFFK
-24 SIENATAAQ
+24 SIENATATQ
-33 IPQVASD
+33 LPQVAGD

-51 QVSASGKDLAAAIA
+51 QVSASGKDLVNAIA

-74 LRQEAANTGAA
+74 LRQEAAQAGAA
-85 LQEAHAQVAKSAS
+85 LQEAHAKVEKSSS

-103 RGEEETAATAVERA
+103 RAEEGTAASAVERA

-123 ARSSSSADSAAVA
+123 ARSSSSADAAAVA

-150 AANRKADQAT
+150 AANKRADQAS
-160 ADHADALKKEKVAS
+160 ANHADSLRKEKAAS
-174 DSARVAAEALEQR
+174 DSAKAATEALDQSIS
-187 VAKAPTG
+187 KTPSN

-200 SLKSWVREADNV
+200 SLKGWVREADNV
-212 EREAHEVDSSFS
+212 EHEAREVDSSLGL
-224 RVGSGVSSLGGFVTS
+224 VGAGVTSLGGLVTS

-250 VGIGGFASEAIEAS
+250 VGIGGFASEAIAAS
-264 DATNKFADTLRFAGV
+264 DATNKFADTLRFAGI

-285 ELGASAQEYADRTV
+285 ELGAAAQAYADRTV

-311 LAANGVDGFDRLA
+311 LAANGVDDFYRLA
-324 EAAGNLNAVSGGTAD
+324 EAAGNLNAVSGGTKD

-344 GLALVQVN
+344 GLAIVQVN
-352 GAGKLQTQDWNQ
+352 GAGRLQTQDWNQ
-364 VANAIPGASGKIQQ
+364 IANAIPGASGKIQQ

-383 GAYTGNFREAMAEGQ
+383 GAYTGNFREAMSQGQ

-446 DLAKPQLTDFMSWLS
+446 DAAKPQLTAFMSWMS
-461 DTLGAGFA
+461 DTLGKGFA

-479 QGLWDILANGNFS
+479 QGIWDVLANGNFS

-508 FNLRDAGLAAWEM
+508 FNLRDAGMAAWEM
-521 LKSGWDAATNLASA
+521 LKSGWDAATNLAAA
-535 FAPLAKS
+535 FAPLAQS
-542 VWDLVSS
+542 VWDMVSA
-549 FGGDGPSVIQQT
+549 FGGDGPSMIQRT
-561 ADALKSVFDWVAANT
+561 AEALKSVFDWVGKNT
-576 DVVAPLIVAVTA
+576 DVVAPLVTAVVA

-593 KGMSAAMGAINAA
+593 KGMSAAMGAV
-606 MGAINAVKAAG
+606 NAVKAAG

-631 AQAAFNVVA
+631 AQAAFNVVMN
-640 GLNPIGAIVTAIA
+640 LNPVGAIVTAIA

-666 ETGRKAWAAITDA
+666 ETGRKAWAAITEA
-679 FYSFVDWIGSVWTST
+679 FYSFVDWISSAWSSA

-725 DVISSI
+725 EAIAAV

-743 AIIVGIVLLPIKL
+743 AIIVGIVLTPIKL
-756 YIEAWVAIFTWA
+756 YIQAWVAVFTWA
-768 YDTVIKPVWD
+768 YATVIKPVWD

-783 FTWAYDTVI
+783 FTWAYESVI
-792 KPVFEQIAA
+792 QPTFEQIAS

-808 IATEVFTGIVSF
+808 IATEVFGGIVSF
-820 LQGVWDAIS
+820 LEGVWASIS
-829 GAVSAAWSGIVAA
+829 AGVTAAWNLIVAG

-848 TVWTI
+848 TVWNI

-878 VWESIKAA
+878 VWESIKSTASAA
-886 AKSAVD
+886 VQ
-892 WVYNSVTGVFTSMS
+892 WVYDSVTNVFSSMS
-906 SSVSSTFDGMKT
+906 SGVSSTFEGMRS
-918 AIETV
+918 AIESV
-923 WNKVKGVAAKPV
+923 WNRVKTVAAKPV

-1022 RRPGGT
+1022 RRPGGS

-1033 AGFSGGGIAHFA
+1033 TGFSGGGIAHFA

-1051 WFADAAKGVADF
+1051 WFADAALGVAEF
-1063 FADPLGSVAQL
+1063 FRDPLGSVAQL
-1074 ITEPVRAL
+1074 ITEPVRGL
-1082 MKDIAPGVI
+1082 MKGIAPGVI
-1091 GELGVGG
+1091 GELGAGG
-1098 VEKLLS
+1098 VESLLA
-1104 GVGDFFKKKSEES
+1104 GVGSFFKKKAEES

-1130 QMGVPY
+1130 QMQVPY
-1136 VWGGSAI
+1136 VWGGSGI

-1153 YWAAQQLGL
+1153 YWAAQQLAL

-1170 GYQSGSTPVPWSS
+1170 GYQSGSTPIPWTQ
-1183 AAPGDLLFWGSPAHH
+1183 AAPGDLLFWGAPAHH
-1198 VAIYAGGGQMVEEP
+1198 VAIYAGGGQMIEEP
-1212 KPGLNARKTSIWGSP
+1212 RPGLNARHTGIWGTP
-1227 SVGRY
+1227 TVGRY

-1244 PQGVTAAVNQTG
+1244 PSGVTAAVNQTG
-1256 AREAILT
+1256 TREAILT
-1263 ARQWADVSALAATGA
+1263 ARQWADVSALAASGA
-1278 TSTVSWEGAQVN
+1278 NAVPSFDGAQLN
-1290 LILDDGE
+1290 LVLDDG
-1297 QFRAHVET
+1297 QAFRAHVESIST
-1305 VAVGVLAHRKQLIGR
+1305 GVLVRRKQLAGR

>member
-1 MSGVYQAG
+1 MR
-9 TVYVDVVPSM
+9 
-19 KGFFK
+19 GFFK
-24 SIENATAAQ
+24 SIENATATQ
-33 IPQVASD
+33 LPQVAGD

-51 QVSASGKDLAAAIA
+51 QVSASGKDLVNAIA

-74 LRQEAANTGAA
+74 LRQEAAQAGAA
-85 LQEAHAQVAKSAS
+85 LQEAHAKVEKSSS

-103 RGEEETAATAVERA
+103 RAEEETAASAVERA

-123 ARSSSSADSAAVA
+123 ARSSSSADAAAVA

-150 AANRKADQAT
+150 AANKRADQAS
-160 ADHADALKKEKVAS
+160 ANHADSLRKEKAAS
-174 DSARVAAEALEQR
+174 DSAKAATEALDQSIS
-187 VAKAPTG
+187 KAPSN

-200 SLKSWVREADNV
+200 SLKGWVREADSV
-212 EREAHEVDSSFS
+212 AHEAREVDSSLGL
-224 RVGSGVSSLGGFVTS
+224 VGAGVTSLGGLVTS

-250 VGIGGFASEAIEAS
+250 VGIGGFASEAIAAS
-264 DATNKFADTLRFAGV
+264 DATNKFADTLRFAGI

-285 ELGASAQEYADRTV
+285 ELGAAAQAYADRTV

-311 LAANGVDGFDRLA
+311 LAANGVDDFDRLA
-324 EAAGNLNAVSGGTAD
+324 EAAGNLNAVSGGTKD

-344 GLALVQVN
+344 GLAIVQVN
-352 GAGKLQTQDWNQ
+352 GAGRLQTQDWNQ
-364 VANAIPGASGKIQQ
+364 IANAIPGASGKIQQ

-383 GAYTGNFREAMAEGQ
+383 GAYTGNFREAMSQGQ

-446 DLAKPQLTDFMSWLS
+446 DAAKPQLTDFMSWMS
-461 DTLGAGFA
+461 DTLGQGFA
-469 WIKDVGVPSI
+469 WIKSVGVPSI
-479 QGLWDILANGNFS
+479 QGIWDVLANGNFS

-508 FNLRDAGLAAWEM
+508 FNLRDAGMAAWEM
-521 LKSGWDAATNLASA
+521 LKSGWDAATNLAGA

-542 VWDLVSS
+542 VWDMVSA
-549 FGGDGPSVIQQT
+549 FGGDGPSMIQRT
-561 ADALKSVFDWVAANT
+561 AEALKSVFDWVGKNT
-576 DVVAPLIVAVTA
+576 DVVAPLVTA
-588 GTAAF
+588 VVAGTVAF
-593 KGMSAAMGAINAA
+593 KGMSAAMGAV
-606 MGAINAVKAAG
+606 NAVKAAG

-631 AQAAFNVVA
+631 AQAAFNVVMN
-640 GLNPIGAIVTAIA
+640 LNPIGAIVTAIA

-666 ETGRKAWAAITDA
+666 ETGRKAWAAITEA
-679 FYSFVDWIGSVWTST
+679 FYRFVDWISSAWSSA

-725 DVISSI
+725 EAITAV

-743 AIIVGIVLLPIKL
+743 AIIVGIVLTPIKL
-756 YIEAWVAIFTWA
+756 YIQAWVEVFTWA
-768 YDTVIKPVWD
+768 YDSVIKPVWD

-783 FTWAYDTVI
+783 FTWAYESVI
-792 KPVFEQIAA
+792 QPVFEQIAS

-808 IATEVFTGIVSF
+808 IASAVFGGIVSF
-820 LQGVWDAIS
+820 LEGVWASIS
-829 GAVSAAWSGIVAA
+829 AGVTAAWNLIVAG

-848 TVWTI
+848 TVWNI

-878 VWESIKAA
+878 VWESIKSTAS
-886 AKSAVD
+886 SAVQ
-892 WVYNSVTGVFTSMS
+892 WVYDSVTNVFSSMS
-906 SSVSSTFDGMKT
+906 SGVSSTFEGMRS
-918 AIETV
+918 AIESV
-923 WNKVKGVAAKPV
+923 WNKVKTVAAKPV

-1022 RRPGGT
+1022 RRPGGS

-1033 AGFSGGGIAHFA
+1033 TGFSGGGIAHFA

-1051 WFADAAKGVADF
+1051 WFADAALGVAEF
-1063 FADPLGSVAQL
+1063 FRDPLGSIAQL
-1074 ITEPVRAL
+1074 ITEPVRGL
-1082 MKDIAPGVI
+1082 MKGIAPGVI
-1091 GELGVGG
+1091 GELGAGG
-1098 VEKLLS
+1098 VDSLLA
-1104 GVGDFFKKKSEES
+1104 GVGSFFKKKAEES

-1130 QMGVPY
+1130 QMQVPY

-1170 GYQSGSTPVPWSS
+1170 GYQSGSTPIPWTQ
-1183 AAPGDLLFWGSPAHH
+1183 AAPGDLLFWGAPAHH
-1198 VAIYAGGGQMVEEP
+1198 VAIYAGGGQMIEEP
-1212 KPGLNARKTSIWGSP
+1212 KPGLNARHTGIWGSP
-1227 SVGRY
+1227 TVGRY

-1244 PQGVTAAVNQTG
+1244 PSGVTAAVNQTG
-1256 AREAILT
+1256 TREAILT
-1263 ARQWADVSALAATGA
+1263 ARQWADVSALAASGA
-1278 TSTVSWEGAQVN
+1278 NAVPSFDGAQVN
-1290 LILDDGE
+1290 LVLDDG
-1297 QFRAHVET
+1297 QAFRAHVESIST
-1305 VAVGVLAHRKQLIGR
+1305 GVLVRRKQLAGR

>member
-24 SIENATAAQ
+24 SIETATAAQ
-33 IPQVASD
+33 IPQVAGD

-51 QVSASGKDLAAAIA
+51 QVSASGKDLVNAIA

-74 LRQEAANTGAA
+74 LRQESANTGAA

-150 AANRKADQAT
+150 AANRKADQAS

-174 DSARVAAEALEQR
+174 DSARVATEALEQR

-194 WERFTT
+194 WERFKT
-200 SLKSWVREADNV
+200 SMKEWVREADNV
-212 EREAHEVDSSFS
+212 EREAREVDSSLG

-250 VGIGGFASEAIEAS
+250 VGIGGFASEAIAAS
-264 DATNKFADTLRFAGV
+264 DATNKFADTLRFAGI

-324 EAAGNLNAVSGGTAD
+324 EALGNVNAVSGGTKD

-344 GLALVQVN
+344 GLAIVQVN

-383 GAYTGNFREAMAEGQ
+383 GAYTGNFREALAEGK
-398 ISAEEFNQALLQLGF
+398 ISAEEFNQAILQLGF

-446 DLAKPQLTDFMSWLS
+446 DLAKPQLTAFMSWLS
-461 DTLGAGFA
+461 DTLGNGFE
-469 WIKDVGVPSI
+469 WIKTTAVPSI
-479 QGLWDILANGNFS
+479 QGIWDILANGNFS

-508 FNLRDAGLAAWEM
+508 FNLRDAGLSAWEM
-521 LKSGWDAATNLASA
+521 LKSMWDAATNLAAA

-549 FGGDGPSVIQQT
+549 FGGDGTSAIQGM
-561 ADALKSVFDWVAANT
+561 ADALKNVFDWIGQNT
-576 DVVAPLIVAVTA
+576 DIVAPLIAAVTA
-588 GTAAF
+588 GTVAF
-593 KGMSAAMGAINAA
+593 KGMSAAMGAV
-606 MGAINAVKAAG
+606 NAVKAAG

-631 AQAAFNVVA
+631 AQAAFNIVMN
-640 GLNPIGAIVTAIA
+640 LNPIGAIVTAIA

-679 FYSFVDWIGSVWTST
+679 FYGFVDWIGSAWTST

-715 YVVQPLQTAW
+715 YVVQPMQTAW
-725 DVISSI
+725 AAITAV

-743 AIIVGIVLLPIKL
+743 AIIVGVILTPIKL
-756 YIEAWVAIFTWA
+756 YIEAWVAVFTWA
-768 YDTVIKPVWD
+768 YDAVIKPVWD

-808 IATEVFTGIVSF
+808 IALEVFGGIVSF
-820 LQGVWDAIS
+820 LDGVWAAIS
-829 GAVSAAWSGIVAA
+829 GAVSAAWSGIVTA

-848 TVWTI
+848 TVWSV
-853 VSTVFTTVAGV
+853 VSTVFSTVAGV

-878 VWESIKAA
+878 VWESIKTA
-886 AKSAVD
+886 AKTAVD
-892 WVYNSVTGVFTSMS
+892 WVYDSVTGVFSSMS

-918 AIETV
+918 AIETA

-949 MVETVASKIGLS
+949 LVETVASKIGLS
-961 LTLPTVPRIAEYAGG
+961 LTLPTIPRIAEYAGG

-1091 GELGVGG
+1091 GELGAGG

-1104 GVGDFFKKKSEES
+1104 GVGDYFKKKTDES

-1130 QMGVPY
+1130 QMQVPY

-1153 YWAAQQLGL
+1153 YWSAQQLGL

-1170 GYQSGSTPVPWSS
+1170 GYQSGATPIPWSQ
-1183 AAPGDLLFWGSPAHH
+1183 ATPGDLLFWGSPAHH

-1212 KPGLNARKTSIWGSP
+1212 KPGLSARKIGIWGSP
-1227 SVGRY
+1227 TVGRY

-1244 PQGVTAAVNQTG
+1244 PSGVTAAVNQTG

-1278 TSTVSWEGAQVN
+1278 GAGISLEGAQVQ
-1290 LILDDGE
+1290 LVLDDGA
-1297 QFRAHVET
+1297 QFRAHIEDIST
-1305 VAVGVLAHRKQLIGR
+1305 GVLARRKQFAGR

>member
-1 MSGVYQAG
+1 MAGVYQAG

-19 KGFFK
+19 RGFFK
-24 SIENATAAQ
+24 SIENATTTQ
-33 IPQVASD
+33 LPQVAGD

-51 QVSASGKDLAAAIA
+51 QVSASGKDLVNAIA

-74 LRQEAANTGAA
+74 LRQEAAQAGEA
-85 LQEAHAQVAKSAS
+85 LQEAHAKVEKSSS

-103 RGEEETAATAVERA
+103 RAEEETAASAVERA

-123 ARSSSSADSAAVA
+123 ARANSSSDSAAVA

-150 AANRKADQAT
+150 AANKKADQAS
-160 ADHADALKKEKVAS
+160 ANHADSLRKEKAAS
-174 DSARVAAEALEQR
+174 DSARAATEALDQR

-194 WERFTT
+194 WERFTI
-200 SLKSWVREADNV
+200 SLKSWVREADSV
-212 EREAHEVDSSFS
+212 EREAREVDSSLGL
-224 RVGSGVSSLGGFVTS
+224 VGSGVTSLGGLVTS

-250 VGIGGFASEAIEAS
+250 VGIGGFASEAIAAS

-311 LAANGVDGFDRLA
+311 LAANSVDGFDRLA

-378 ALSDM
+378 ALADM
-383 GAYTGNFREAMAEGQ
+383 GAYTGNFREAMAQGQ

-446 DLAKPQLTDFMSWLS
+446 DLAKPQLTDFMSWMS
-461 DTLGAGFA
+461 DTLGQGFA

-479 QGLWDILANGNFS
+479 QGLWDVLANGNFS

-499 EDSGLVDFL
+499 EDSGLVNFL
-508 FNLRDAGLAAWEM
+508 FNLRDAGMAAWEM
-521 LKSGWDAATNLASA
+521 LKAGWDAATNLAAA
-535 FAPLAKS
+535 FAPLAQS
-542 VWDLVSS
+542 VWDVVSA
-549 FGGDGPSVIQQT
+549 FGGDGPSMIQRT
-561 ADALKSVFDWVAANT
+561 AEALKNVFDWVGKNT
-576 DVVAPLIVAVTA
+576 DVVAPLVTAVVA

-593 KGMSAAMGAINAA
+593 KGMSAAMGAV
-606 MGAINAVKAAG
+606 NAVKAAG
-617 GLLQFVKATNLAKA
+617 GLLEFVKATNLAKA
-631 AQAAFNVVA
+631 AQAAFNVVMN
-640 GLNPIGAIVTAIA
+640 LNPIGLIVTAIA
-653 ALVAGLVYFFTQT
+653 ALVAALVYFFTQT
-666 ETGRKAWAAITDA
+666 ETGRKAWAAITEA
-679 FYSFVDWIGSVWTST
+679 FYSFVDWISSAWSSA

-715 YVVQPLQTAW
+715 YVVQPMQTAW
-725 DVISSI
+725 EAITAV

-743 AIIVGIVLLPIKL
+743 AIIVGIVLTPIKL
-756 YIEAWVAIFTWA
+756 YIQAWVAVFTWA
-768 YDTVIKPVWD
+768 YDNVIKPVWD
-778 AICQA
+778 AICQV
-783 FTWAYDTVI
+783 FTWAYESVI
-792 KPVFEQIAA
+792 QPVFEQIAS

-808 IATEVFTGIVSF
+808 IATAVFGGIVSF
-820 LQGVWDAIS
+820 LEGVWASIS
-829 GAVSAAWSGIVAA
+829 AGVTAAWNLIVAG

-853 VSTVFTTVAGV
+853 VSAVFTTVAGV

-878 VWESIKAA
+878 VWESIKSTASAA
-886 AKSAVD
+886 VQ
-892 WVYNSVTGVFTSMS
+892 WVYDSVTGVFSSMS
-906 SSVSSTFDGMKT
+906 SGVASIFDGMRS
-918 AIETV
+918 AIESV
-923 WNKVKGVAAKPV
+923 WNKVKSVAAKPV

-1051 WFADAAKGVADF
+1051 WFADAARGVAEF
-1063 FADPLGSVAQL
+1063 FRDPLGSIAQL
-1074 ITEPVRAL
+1074 ITEPVRGL
-1082 MKDIAPGVI
+1082 MKGIAPGVI
-1091 GELGVGG
+1091 GELGAGG
-1098 VEKLLS
+1098 VESLLA
-1104 GVGDFFKKKSEES
+1104 GVGSFFKKKAEES

-1130 QMGVPY
+1130 QMQVPY

-1170 GYQSGSTPVPWSS
+1170 GYQSGATPIPWTQ
-1183 AAPGDLLFWGSPAHH
+1183 AAPGDLLFWGAPAHH
-1198 VAIYAGGGQMVEEP
+1198 VAIYAGGGQMIEEP
-1212 KPGLNARKTSIWGSP
+1212 KPGLNARHTGIWGSP
-1227 SVGRY
+1227 TVGRY

-1244 PQGVTAAVNQTG
+1244 PSGVTAAVNQTG
-1256 AREAILT
+1256 TREAILT
-1263 ARQWADVSALAATGA
+1263 ARQWADVSALAASGA
-1278 TSTVSWEGAQVN
+1278 NAVPSFDGAQVN
-1290 LILDDGE
+1290 LVLDDGNS
-1297 QFRAHVET
+1297 FRAHVESIST
-1305 VAVGVLAHRKQLIGR
+1305 GVLVRRKQLAGR

>member
-24 SIENATAAQ
+24 SIETATAAQ
-33 IPQVASD
+33 IPQVAGD

-51 QVSASGKDLAAAIA
+51 QVSASGKDLVNAIA

-150 AANRKADQAT
+150 AANRKADQAS

-174 DSARVAAEALEQR
+174 DSARVATEALEQR

-194 WERFTT
+194 WERFKT
-200 SLKSWVREADNV
+200 SMKEWVREADNV
-212 EREAHEVDSSFS
+212 EREAREVDSSLG

-250 VGIGGFASEAIEAS
+250 VGIGGFASEAIAAS
-264 DATNKFADTLRFAGV
+264 DATNKFADTLRFAGI

-324 EAAGNLNAVSGGTAD
+324 EALGNVNAVSGGTKD

-344 GLALVQVN
+344 GLAIVQVN

-383 GAYTGNFREAMAEGQ
+383 GAYTGNFREALAEGK
-398 ISAEEFNQALLQLGF
+398 ISAEEFNQAILQLGF

-446 DLAKPQLTDFMSWLS
+446 DLAKPQLSAFMSWLS
-461 DTLGAGFA
+461 DTLGNGFE
-469 WIKDVGVPSI
+469 WIKTTAVPSI
-479 QGLWDILANGNFS
+479 QGIWDILANGNFS

-508 FNLRDAGLAAWEM
+508 FNLRDAGLSAWEM
-521 LKSGWDAATNLASA
+521 LKSMWDAATNLAAA

-549 FGGDGPSVIQQT
+549 FGGDGTSAIQGM
-561 ADALKSVFDWVAANT
+561 ADALKNVFDWIGQNT
-576 DVVAPLIVAVTA
+576 DIVAPLIAAVTA
-588 GTAAF
+588 GTVAF
-593 KGMSAAMGAINAA
+593 KGMSAAMGAV
-606 MGAINAVKAAG
+606 NAVKAAG

-631 AQAAFNVVA
+631 AQAAFNIVMN
-640 GLNPIGAIVTAIA
+640 LNPIGAIVTAIA

-679 FYSFVDWIGSVWTST
+679 FYGFVDWIGSAWTST

-715 YVVQPLQTAW
+715 YVVQPMQTAW
-725 DVISSI
+725 AAITAV

-743 AIIVGIVLLPIKL
+743 AIIVGVILTPIKL
-756 YIEAWVAIFTWA
+756 YIEAWVAVFTWA
-768 YDTVIKPVWD
+768 YDAVIKPVWD

-808 IATEVFTGIVSF
+808 IALEVFGGIVSF
-820 LQGVWDAIS
+820 LDGVWAAIS
-829 GAVSAAWSGIVAA
+829 GAVSAAWSGIVTA

-848 TVWTI
+848 TVWSV
-853 VSTVFTTVAGV
+853 VSTVFSTVAGV

-878 VWESIKAA
+878 VWESIKTA
-886 AKSAVD
+886 AKTAVD
-892 WVYNSVTGVFTSMS
+892 WVYDSVTGVFSSMS

-918 AIETV
+918 AIETA

-949 MVETVASKIGLS
+949 LVETVASKIGLS
-961 LTLPTVPRIAEYAGG
+961 LTLPTIPRIAEYAGG

-1091 GELGVGG
+1091 GELGAGG

-1104 GVGDFFKKKSEES
+1104 GVGDYFKKKTDES

-1130 QMGVPY
+1130 QMQVPY

-1153 YWAAQQLGL
+1153 YWSAQQLGL

-1170 GYQSGSTPVPWSS
+1170 GYQSGATPIPWSQ
-1183 AAPGDLLFWGSPAHH
+1183 ATPGDLLFWGSPAHH

-1212 KPGLNARKTSIWGSP
+1212 KPGLSARKIGIWGSP
-1227 SVGRY
+1227 TVGRY

-1244 PQGVTAAVNQTG
+1244 PSGVTAAVNQTG

-1278 TSTVSWEGAQVN
+1278 GAGISLEGAQVQ
-1290 LILDDGE
+1290 LVLDDGA
-1297 QFRAHVET
+1297 QFRAHIEDIST
-1305 VAVGVLAHRKQLIGR
+1305 GVLARRKQFAGR

>member
-1 MSGVYQAG
+1 MSGVYHAG
-9 TVYVDVVPSM
+9 TVYIDVVPSM

-33 IPQVASD
+33 IPQAASD
-40 AGKKYAEKFKE
+40 AGKKYAETFKE
-51 QVSASGKDLAAAIA
+51 KVSASGKDLAAAIA

-74 LRQEAANTGAA
+74 LRQEAAQMGAA
-85 LQEAHAQVAKSAS
+85 LQEAHAQVAKSES

-103 RGEEETAATAVERA
+103 RSEEESAATAVERA

-123 ARSSSSADSAAVA
+123 ARAGSSADSAAVA
-136 RAESALASAREASA
+136 RAESALASAREAST
-150 AANRKADQAT
+150 AANHKADQAS
-160 ADHADALKKEKVAS
+160 ANHADALRKEKVAS
-174 DSARVAAEALEQR
+174 DSAKVATEALEQR

-194 WERFTT
+194 WERFTGA
-200 SLKSWVREADNV
+200 LKSWIREADNV
-212 EREAHEVDSSFS
+212 EREARDVDSSLG
-224 RVGSGVSSLGGFVTS
+224 RVGSGVSSLGGFVAS

-250 VGIGGFASEAIEAS
+250 VGIGGFASEAIAAS

-279 DDSKIK
+279 DESKIK

-324 EAAGNLNAVSGGTAD
+324 EAAGNLNAVSGGTKD
-339 TYKSL
+339 TYKNL
-344 GLALVQVN
+344 GLAIVQVN
-352 GAGKLQTQDWNQ
+352 GAGRLQTQDWNQ
-364 VANAIPGASGKIQQ
+364 IASAIPGASGKIQQ
-378 ALSDM
+378 ALADM
-383 GAYTGNFREAMAEGQ
+383 GAYTGNFRDAMAKGQ

-446 DLAKPQLTDFMSWLS
+446 DSAKPQLTAFMTWMS
-461 DTLGAGFA
+461 DTLGAGFE
-469 WIKDVGVPSI
+469 WIKSVGIPSI
-479 QGLWDILANGNFS
+479 QGIWDVLANGNFS

-508 FNLRDAGLAAWEM
+508 LNLRDAGMAAWEM
-521 LKSGWDAATNLASA
+521 LKSGWDAATNLAAA
-535 FAPLAKS
+535 FAPLAQS
-542 VWDLVSS
+542 VWDMVTA
-549 FGGDGPSVIQQT
+549 FGGDGPSMIQQT
-561 ADALKSVFDWVAANT
+561 ADALKNVFDWVSANT
-576 DVVAPLIVAVTA
+576 DIVAPLIVAVTA

-593 KGMSAAMGAINAA
+593 KGMSAA

-666 ETGRKAWAAITDA
+666 ETGRKAWAAITEA
-679 FYSFVDWIGSVWTST
+679 FYSFVDWISSAWST
-694 MESISSWWTGT
+694 AMESISSWWTGT
-705 WDGVSGFFST
+705 WDGVSGFFSA
-715 YVVQPLQTAW
+715 YVVQPMQTAW
-725 DVISSI
+725 QVITAV
-731 WDGIVTVFKTAF
+731 WDGIVTAFKTAF
-743 AIIVGIVLLPIKL
+743 AIIVGLVLTPIKL
-756 YIEAWVAIFTWA
+756 YIQAWVAVFTWA
-768 YDTVIKPVWD
+768 YENVIKPVWD

-783 FTWAYDTVI
+783 FTWAYESVI
-792 KPVFEQIAA
+792 QPVFEQIAS

-808 IATEVFTGIVSF
+808 IATLVFG
-820 LQGVWDAIS
+820 
-829 GAVSAAWSGIVAA
+829 GIVAFLEGVWTSISA
-842 VTWYIN
+842 GVTTAWDLIVAGVTWYIN
-848 TVWTI
+848 TVWSI
-853 VSTVFTTVAGV
+853 ISTVFTTVAGV

-871 IASTVSG
+871 IASTISG
-878 VWESIKAA
+878 VWETIKTAA
-886 AKSAVD
+886 STAVQ
-892 WVYNSVTGVFTSMS
+892 WVYDSVTGIFSSMS
-906 SSVSSTFDGMKT
+906 SAVASTFDGMRS
-918 AIETV
+918 AIESV
-923 WNKVKGVAAKPV
+923 WNQVKSVAAKPV

-985 HDTIPAMLSPGEA
+985 HDTIPALLSPGEA

-1022 RRPGGT
+1022 RRPGGS

-1082 MKDIAPGVI
+1082 MKGIAPGVI
-1091 GELGVGG
+1091 GELGAGG
-1098 VEKLLS
+1098 VEALLA
-1104 GVGDFFKKKSEES
+1104 GVGSFFKKKAEES

-1136 VWGGSAI
+1136 VWGGSAV

-1170 GYQSGSTPVPWSS
+1170 GYQAGSTPVPWAQ
-1183 AAPGDLLFWGSPAHH
+1183 AAPGDLLFWGNPAHH
-1198 VAIYAGGGQMVEEP
+1198 VAVYAGGGQMIEEP
-1212 KPGLNARKTSIWGSP
+1212 KPGLNARKIGIWGTP
-1227 SVGRY
+1227 TVGRY

-1244 PQGVTAAVNQTG
+1244 PEGVTAAVNQTG
-1256 AREAILT
+1256 QREAILT

-1278 TSTVSWEGAQVN
+1278 TSGVSLEGAQVN
-1290 LILDDGE
+1290 LVLDDGSA
-1297 QFRAHVET
+1297 FRAHVET
-1305 VAVGVLAHRKQLIGR
+1305 VAVGVLARRKQLAGR

>member
-1 MSGVYQAG
+1 MAGVYQAG

-19 KGFFK
+19 RGFFK
-24 SIENATAAQ
+24 SIENATATQ
-33 IPQVASD
+33 LPQVAGD

-51 QVSASGKDLAAAIA
+51 QVSASGKDLVNAIA

-74 LRQEAANTGAA
+74 LRQEAAQAGAA
-85 LQEAHAQVAKSAS
+85 LQEAHAKVEKSSS

-103 RGEEETAATAVERA
+103 RAEEETAASAVERA

-150 AANRKADQAT
+150 AANKKADQAS
-160 ADHADALKKEKVAS
+160 ANHADSLRKEKAAS
-174 DSARVAAEALEQR
+174 DSAKAATEALDQR

-200 SLKSWVREADNV
+200 SLKSWIREADSA
-212 EREAHEVDSSFS
+212 EREAREVDSSLV
-224 RVGSGVSSLGGFVTS
+224 RVGTGVSSLGGLVTS

-250 VGIGGFASEAIEAS
+250 VGIGGFASEAIAAS
-264 DATNKFADTLRFAGV
+264 DATNKFADTLRFAGI

-324 EAAGNLNAVSGGTAD
+324 EAAGNLNAVSGGTKD

-344 GLALVQVN
+344 GLAIVQVN
-352 GAGKLQTQDWNQ
+352 GAGRLQAQDWTQ
-364 VANAIPGASGKIQQ
+364 IANAIPGASGKIQQ
-378 ALSDM
+378 ALAEM
-383 GAYTGNFREAMAEGQ
+383 GAYTGNFREAMEKGQ

-422 DVSRIENAA
+422 DMSRIENAA

-446 DLAKPQLTDFMSWLS
+446 DLAKPQLTEFMSWLS

-479 QGLWDILANGNFS
+479 QGIWDVLANGNFS

-508 FNLRDAGLAAWEM
+508 FNLRDAGMAAWEM
-521 LKSGWDAATNLASA
+521 LKAGWDAATNLAAA
-535 FAPLAKS
+535 FAPLAQS
-542 VWDLVSS
+542 VWGLVSA
-549 FGGDGPSVIQQT
+549 FGGDGPSMIQQT
-561 ADALKSVFDWVAANT
+561 AEALKSVFDWVGKNT
-576 DVVAPLIVAVTA
+576 DVVAPLVAAIVA

-593 KGMSAAMGAINAA
+593 KGMSAAMGAV
-606 MGAINAVKAAG
+606 NAVKAAG
-617 GLLQFVKATNLAKA
+617 GLMEFVKATNLAEA

-679 FYSFVDWIGSVWTST
+679 FYSFVDWISSAWSSA

-725 DVISSI
+725 DAITAV

-743 AIIVGIVLLPIKL
+743 AIIVGIVLTPIKL
-756 YIEAWVAIFTWA
+756 YIQAWVAVFTWA
-768 YDTVIKPVWD
+768 YDNVIKPVWD
-778 AICQA
+778 AICQT
-783 FTWAYDTVI
+783 FTWAYDSVI
-792 KPVFEQIAA
+792 KPVFEQIAS

-808 IATEVFTGIVSF
+808 IATEVFGGIVSF
-820 LQGVWDAIS
+820 LEGVWTSIS
-829 GAVSAAWSGIVAA
+829 TGVTTAWNLIVAG
-842 VTWYIN
+842 VTWYIE
-848 TVWTI
+848 TVWNI
-853 VSTVFTTVAGV
+853 VSTVFTTVADV
-864 VSSIWNG
+864 VSSIWTG
-871 IASTVSG
+871 ISSTVSG
-878 VWESIKAA
+878 VWESIKNTASAA
-886 AKSAVD
+886 VQ
-892 WVYNSVTGVFTSMS
+892 WVYDSVTGVFSSMS
-906 SSVSSTFDGMKT
+906 SGVSSTFDGMRS
-918 AIETV
+918 AIESV
-923 WNKVKGVAAKPV
+923 WNQVKSVAAKPV

-961 LTLPTVPRIAEYAGG
+961 LTLPTIPRIAEYAGG

-1051 WFADAAKGVADF
+1051 WFADAARGVAEF
-1063 FADPLGSVAQL
+1063 FRDPLGSIAQL
-1074 ITEPVRAL
+1074 ITEPVRDL
-1082 MKDIAPGVI
+1082 MKGIAPGVI
-1091 GELGVGG
+1091 GELGAGG
-1098 VEKLLS
+1098 IESLLA
-1104 GVGDFFKKKSEES
+1104 GVGSFFKTKAEES

-1130 QMGVPY
+1130 QMQVPY

-1170 GYQSGSTPVPWSS
+1170 GYQSGSTPIPWTQ
-1183 AAPGDLLFWGSPAHH
+1183 AAPGDLLFWGAPAHH
-1198 VAIYAGGGQMVEEP
+1198 VAIYAGGGQMIEEP
-1212 KPGLNARKTSIWGSP
+1212 KPGLNARHIGIWGSP
-1227 SVGRY
+1227 TVGRY

-1244 PQGVTAAVNQTG
+1244 PTGVTAAVNQTG
-1256 AREAILT
+1256 TREAILT
-1263 ARQWADVSALAATGA
+1263 ARQWSDVSALAASGA
-1278 TSTVSWEGAQVN
+1278 GAGVSLEGAQVN
-1290 LILDDGE
+1290 LVLDDGV
-1297 QFRAHVET
+1297 QFRAHVEGIS
-1305 VAVGVLAHRKQLIGR
+1305 AGVLARRKQLAGR

>member
-24 SIENATAAQ
+24 SIETATAAQ
-33 IPQVASD
+33 IPQVAGD

-51 QVSASGKDLAAAIA
+51 QVSASGKDLVNAIA

-150 AANRKADQAT
+150 AANRKADQAS

-174 DSARVAAEALEQR
+174 DSARVATEALEQR

-194 WERFTT
+194 WERFKT
-200 SLKSWVREADNV
+200 SMKEWVREADNV
-212 EREAHEVDSSFS
+212 EREAREVDSSLG

-250 VGIGGFASEAIEAS
+250 VGIGGFASEAIAAS
-264 DATNKFADTLRFAGV
+264 DATNKFADTLRFAGI

-324 EAAGNLNAVSGGTAD
+324 EALGNVNAVSGGTKD

-344 GLALVQVN
+344 GLAIVQVN

-383 GAYTGNFREAMAEGQ
+383 GAYTGNFREALAEGK
-398 ISAEEFNQALLQLGF
+398 ISAEEFNQAILQLGF

-446 DLAKPQLTDFMSWLS
+446 DLAKPQLTAFMSWLS
-461 DTLGAGFA
+461 DTLGNGFE
-469 WIKDVGVPSI
+469 WIKTTAVPSI
-479 QGLWDILANGNFS
+479 QGIWDILANGNFS

-508 FNLRDAGLAAWEM
+508 FNLRDAGLSAWEM
-521 LKSGWDAATNLASA
+521 LKSMWDAATNLAAA

-549 FGGDGPSVIQQT
+549 FGGDGTSAIQGM
-561 ADALKSVFDWVAANT
+561 ADALKNVFDWIGQNT
-576 DVVAPLIVAVTA
+576 DIVAPLIAAVTA
-588 GTAAF
+588 GTVAF
-593 KGMSAAMGAINAA
+593 KGMSAAMGAV
-606 MGAINAVKAAG
+606 NAVKAAG

-631 AQAAFNVVA
+631 AQAAFNIVMN
-640 GLNPIGAIVTAIA
+640 LNPIGAIVTAIA

-679 FYSFVDWIGSVWTST
+679 FYGFVDWIGSAWTST

-715 YVVQPLQTAW
+715 YVVQPMQTAW
-725 DVISSI
+725 AAITAV

-743 AIIVGIVLLPIKL
+743 AIIVGVILTPIKL
-756 YIEAWVAIFTWA
+756 YIEAWVAVFTWA
-768 YDTVIKPVWD
+768 YDAVIKPVWD

-808 IATEVFTGIVSF
+808 IALEVFGGIVSF
-820 LQGVWDAIS
+820 LDGVWAAIS
-829 GAVSAAWSGIVAA
+829 GAVSAAWSGIVTA

-848 TVWTI
+848 TVWSV
-853 VSTVFTTVAGV
+853 VSTVFSTVAGV

-878 VWESIKAA
+878 VWESIKTA
-886 AKSAVD
+886 AKTAVD
-892 WVYNSVTGVFTSMS
+892 WVYDSVTGVFSSMS

-918 AIETV
+918 AIETA

-949 MVETVASKIGLS
+949 LVETVASKIGLS
-961 LTLPTVPRIAEYAGG
+961 LTLPTIPRIAEYAGG

-1091 GELGVGG
+1091 GELGAGG

-1104 GVGDFFKKKSEES
+1104 GVGDYFKKKTDES

-1130 QMGVPY
+1130 QMQVPY

-1153 YWAAQQLGL
+1153 YWSAQQLGL

-1170 GYQSGSTPVPWSS
+1170 GYQSGATPIPWSQ
-1183 AAPGDLLFWGSPAHH
+1183 ATPGDLLFWGSLAHH

-1212 KPGLNARKTSIWGSP
+1212 KPGLSARKIGIWGSP
-1227 SVGRY
+1227 TVGRY

-1244 PQGVTAAVNQTG
+1244 PSGVTAAVNQTG

-1278 TSTVSWEGAQVN
+1278 GAGISLEGAQVQ
-1290 LILDDGE
+1290 LVLDDGA
-1297 QFRAHVET
+1297 QFRAHIEDIST
-1305 VAVGVLAHRKQLIGR
+1305 GVLARRKQFAGR

>member
-1 MSGVYQAG
+1 MAGVYQAG

-19 KGFFK
+19 RGFFK
-24 SIENATAAQ
+24 SIENATATQ
-33 IPQVASD
+33 LPQVAGD

-51 QVSASGKDLAAAIA
+51 QVSASGKDLVNAIA

-74 LRQEAANTGAA
+74 LRQEAAQAGAA
-85 LQEAHAQVAKSAS
+85 LQEAHAKVEKSSS

-103 RGEEETAATAVERA
+103 RAEEETAATAVEQA
-117 ERALAA
+117 ERAVAA
-123 ARSSSSADSAAVA
+123 ARSSSSADAAAVA

-150 AANRKADQAT
+150 AANKKADQAS
-160 ADHADALKKEKVAS
+160 ANHADSLRKEKVAS
-174 DSARVAAEALEQR
+174 DSARAANEALDQR

-200 SLKSWVREADNV
+200 SLKSWVREADSV
-212 EREAHEVDSSFS
+212 EHEAREVDSSLG
-224 RVGSGVSSLGGFVTS
+224 RVGSGVSSLGGLVAS

-250 VGIGGFASEAIEAS
+250 VGIGGFASEAIAAS
-264 DATNKFADTLRFAGV
+264 DATNKFADTLRFAGI

-324 EAAGNLNAVSGGTAD
+324 EAAGNLNAVSGGTKD

-344 GLALVQVN
+344 GLAIVQVN
-352 GAGKLQTQDWNQ
+352 GAGRLQTQDWNQ
-364 VANAIPGASGKIQQ
+364 IANAIPGASGKIQQ

-383 GAYTGNFREAMAEGQ
+383 GAYTGNFREAMAQGQ

-446 DLAKPQLTDFMSWLS
+446 DLAKPQLTNFMSWMS
-461 DTLGAGFA
+461 DTLGQGFA

-479 QGLWDILANGNFS
+479 QGLWDVLANGNFS

-508 FNLRDAGLAAWEM
+508 FNLRDAGMAAWEM
-521 LKSGWDAATNLASA
+521 LKSGWDAATNLTAA
-535 FAPLAKS
+535 FAPLAQS
-542 VWDLVSS
+542 VWDMVSA
-549 FGGDGPSVIQQT
+549 FGGDGPSMIQRT
-561 ADALKSVFDWVAANT
+561 AEALKSVFDWVGKNT
-576 DVVAPLIVAVTA
+576 DVVAPLVTAVVA

-593 KGMSAAMGAINAA
+593 KGMSAAMGAV
-606 MGAINAVKAAG
+606 NAVKAAG
-617 GLLQFVKATNLAKA
+617 GLLEFVKATNLAKA
-631 AQAAFNVVA
+631 AQAAFNVVMN
-640 GLNPIGAIVTAIA
+640 LNPIGLIVTAIA

-666 ETGRKAWAAITDA
+666 ETGRKAWAAITEA
-679 FYSFVDWIGSVWTST
+679 FYSFVDWISSAWSSA

-715 YVVQPLQTAW
+715 YVVQPMQTAW
-725 DVISSI
+725 EAITAV
-731 WDGIVTVFKTAF
+731 WDGIVTAFKTAF
-743 AIIVGIVLLPIKL
+743 AIIVGVVLTPIKL
-756 YIEAWVAIFTWA
+756 YIQAWVAVFTWA
-768 YDTVIKPVWD
+768 YDNVIKPVWD

-783 FTWAYDTVI
+783 FTWAYDSVI
-792 KPVFEQIAA
+792 KPVFEQIAS

-808 IATEVFTGIVSF
+808 IATEVFGGIVSF
-820 LQGVWDAIS
+820 LEGVWTAIS
-829 GAVSAAWSGIVAA
+829 TGVTAAWNLIVAG

-848 TVWTI
+848 TVWNI

-871 IASTVSG
+871 ISSTVSG
-878 VWESIKAA
+878 VWESIKSTASAA
-886 AKSAVD
+886 VQ
-892 WVYNSVTGVFTSMS
+892 WVYDSVTNVFSSMS
-906 SSVSSTFDGMKT
+906 SGVSSTFDGMRS
-918 AIETV
+918 AIESV
-923 WNKVKGVAAKPV
+923 WNKVKSVAAKPV

-1022 RRPGGT
+1022 RRPGGS

-1051 WFADAAKGVADF
+1051 WFADAARGVSEF
-1063 FADPLGSVAQL
+1063 FRDPLGSIAQL
-1074 ITEPVRAL
+1074 ITEPVRGL
-1082 MKDIAPGVI
+1082 MKGIAPGVI
-1091 GELGVGG
+1091 GELGAGG
-1098 VEKLLS
+1098 VESLLA
-1104 GVGDFFKKKSEES
+1104 GVGSFFKKKAEES

-1130 QMGVPY
+1130 QMQVPY

-1170 GYQSGSTPVPWSS
+1170 GYQSGSTMIPWTQ
-1183 AAPGDLLFWGSPAHH
+1183 AAPGDLLFWGAPAHH
-1198 VAIYAGGGQMVEEP
+1198 IAIYAGGGQMIEEP
-1212 KPGLNARKTSIWGSP
+1212 KPGLNARHIGIWGSP
-1227 SVGRY
+1227 TVGRY

-1244 PQGVTAAVNQTG
+1244 PSGVTAAVNQTG
-1256 AREAILT
+1256 TREAILT
-1263 ARQWADVSALAATGA
+1263 ARQWADVSALAASGA
-1278 TSTVSWEGAQVN
+1278 NAVPSLDGAQVN
-1290 LILDDGE
+1290 LVLDDGHS
-1297 QFRAHVET
+1297 FRAHVESIST
-1305 VAVGVLAHRKQLIGR
+1305 GVLVRRKQLAGR

>member
-1 MSGVYQAG
+1 MAGIYQAG

-19 KGFFK
+19 RGFFK
-24 SIENATAAQ
+24 SIENATTTQ
-33 IPQVASD
+33 LPQVAGD

-51 QVSASGKDLAAAIA
+51 KVSASGKDLVNAIA

-74 LRQEAANTGAA
+74 LRQEAAQAGEA
-85 LQEAHAQVAKSAS
+85 LQEAHAKVEKSSS

-103 RGEEETAATAVERA
+103 RAEEETAATAVEQA

-123 ARSSSSADSAAVA
+123 ARSSSSADAAAVA

-150 AANRKADQAT
+150 AANKKADQAS
-160 ADHADALKKEKVAS
+160 ANHADSLRKEKVAS
-174 DSARVAAEALEQR
+174 DSAKAATEALDQR
-187 VAKAPTG
+187 VAKAPAG

-200 SLKSWVREADNV
+200 SLKSWVREADSV
-212 EREAHEVDSSFS
+212 EREAREVDSSLGL
-224 RVGSGVSSLGGFVTS
+224 VGSGVTSLGGLVTS

-250 VGIGGFASEAIEAS
+250 VGIGGFASEAIAAS
-264 DATNKFADTLRFAGV
+264 DATNKFADTLRFAGI

-311 LAANGVDGFDRLA
+311 LAANSVDGFDRLA

-364 VANAIPGASGKIQQ
+364 IANAIPGASGKIQQ
-378 ALSDM
+378 ALADM
-383 GAYTGNFREAMAEGQ
+383 GAYTGNFREAMAQGQ

-413 DDVAVAAAS
+413 DNVAVAAAS

-446 DLAKPQLTDFMSWLS
+446 DLAKPQLTDFMSWMS
-461 DTLGAGFA
+461 DTLGQGFA

-479 QGLWDILANGNFS
+479 QGLWDVLANGNFS

-508 FNLRDAGLAAWEM
+508 FNLRDAGMAAWEM
-521 LKSGWDAATNLASA
+521 LKAGWDAATNLTAA
-535 FAPLAKS
+535 FAPLAQS
-542 VWDLVSS
+542 VWDMVSA
-549 FGGDGPSVIQQT
+549 FGGDGPSIIQRT
-561 ADALKSVFDWVAANT
+561 AEALKSVFDWVGKNT
-576 DVVAPLIVAVTA
+576 DIVAPLVTAVVA

-593 KGMSAAMGAINAA
+593 KGMSAAMGAV
-606 MGAINAVKAAG
+606 NAVKAAG
-617 GLLQFVKATNLAKA
+617 GLLEFVKATNLAKA
-631 AQAAFNVVA
+631 AQAAFNVVMNM
-640 GLNPIGAIVTAIA
+640 NPIGLIVTAIA

-666 ETGRKAWAAITDA
+666 ETGRKAWAAITEA
-679 FYSFVDWIGSVWTST
+679 FYSFVDWISSAWSSA

-715 YVVQPLQTAW
+715 YVVQPMQTAW
-725 DVISSI
+725 EAITAV

-756 YIEAWVAIFTWA
+756 YIQAWVAVFTWA
-768 YDTVIKPVWD
+768 YDNVIKPVWD
-778 AICQA
+778 AICEA
-783 FTWAYDTVI
+783 FTWAYESVI
-792 KPVFEQIAA
+792 KPVFEQIAS

-808 IATEVFTGIVSF
+808 IATAVFGGIVSF
-820 LQGVWDAIS
+820 LEGVWASIS
-829 GAVSAAWSGIVAA
+829 AGVTAAWNLIVAG

-848 TVWTI
+848 TVWNI

-864 VSSIWNG
+864 ISSIWNG

-878 VWESIKAA
+878 VWESIKTA
-886 AKSAVD
+886 AKAAVD

-1033 AGFSGGGIAHFA
+1033 TGFSGGGIAHFA

-1051 WFADAAKGVADF
+1051 WFADAARGVAEF
-1063 FADPLGSVAQL
+1063 FRDPLGSIAQL
-1074 ITEPVRAL
+1074 ITEPVRGL
-1082 MKDIAPGVI
+1082 MKGIAPGVI
-1091 GELGVGG
+1091 GELGAGG
-1098 VEKLLS
+1098 VESLLA
-1104 GVGDFFKKKSEES
+1104 GVGTFFKKKAEES

-1130 QMGVPY
+1130 QMQVPY

-1170 GYQSGSTPVPWSS
+1170 GYQSGATPIPWTQ
-1183 AAPGDLLFWGSPAHH
+1183 AAPGDLLFWGAPAHH
-1198 VAIYAGGGQMVEEP
+1198 VAIYAGGGQMIEEP
-1212 KPGLNARKTSIWGSP
+1212 KPGLNARHTGIWGSP
-1227 SVGRY
+1227 TVGRY

-1244 PQGVTAAVNQTG
+1244 PSGVTAAVNQTG
-1256 AREAILT
+1256 QREAILT
-1263 ARQWADVSALAATGA
+1263 ARQWADVSALAASGA
-1278 TSTVSWEGAQVN
+1278 NAGPSLDGAQLN
-1290 LILDDGE
+1290 LVLDDG
-1297 QFRAHVET
+1297 QAFRAHVESIST
-1305 VAVGVLAHRKQLIGR
+1305 GVLVRRKQLAGR

>member
-1 MSGVYQAG
+1 MSGVYHAG
-9 TVYVDVVPSM
+9 TVYIDVVPSM

-24 SIENATAAQ
+24 SIESATAAQ
-33 IPQVASD
+33 IPQAASD
-40 AGKKYAEKFKE
+40 AGKKYAETFKE
-51 QVSASGKDLAAAIA
+51 KVSASGKDLAAAIA

-74 LRQEAANTGAA
+74 LRQEAAQMGAA
-85 LQEAHAQVAKSAS
+85 LQEAHDQVAKSSS

-103 RGEEETAATAVERA
+103 RGEEESAATAVERA

-123 ARSSSSADSAAVA
+123 ARAGSSADSAAVA

-150 AANRKADQAT
+150 AANRKADQAS
-160 ADHADALKKEKVAS
+160 ANHADALRKEKVAS
-174 DSARVAAEALEQR
+174 DSARVATEALDQR

-212 EREAHEVDSSFS
+212 EREAREVDSSLG
-224 RVGSGVSSLGGFVTS
+224 RVGSGVSSLGGFVAS

-250 VGIGGFASEAIEAS
+250 VGIGGFASEAIAAS

-285 ELGASAQEYADRTV
+285 ELGISAQEYADRTV

-324 EAAGNLNAVSGGTAD
+324 EAAGNLNAVSGGTKD

-344 GLALVQVN
+344 GLAIVQVN
-352 GAGKLQTQDWNQ
+352 GAGRLQTQDWNQ
-364 VANAIPGASGKIQQ
+364 IANAVPGASGKIQK
-378 ALSDM
+378 ALADM
-383 GAYTGNFREAMAEGQ
+383 GAYTGNFREAMAKGQ

-446 DLAKPQLTDFMSWLS
+446 DSAKPQLTAFMSWLS
-461 DTLGAGFA
+461 DTLGAGFE
-469 WIKDVGVPSI
+469 WIKSVGVPSL
-479 QGLWDILANGNFS
+479 QGIWDILANGNFS

-508 FNLRDAGLAAWEM
+508 FNLRDAGMAAWEM
-521 LKSGWDAATNLASA
+521 LKSGWDAATNLAAA
-535 FAPLAKS
+535 FAPLAQS
-542 VWDLVSS
+542 VWDMVTA
-549 FGGDGPSVIQQT
+549 FGGDGPSMIQRT
-561 ADALKSVFDWVAANT
+561 ADALKSVFDWVSANT

-593 KGMSAAMGAINAA
+593 KGMSAA

-666 ETGRKAWAAITDA
+666 ETGRKAWAAITEA
-679 FYSFVDWIGSVWTST
+679 FYSFVDWISSAWSSA

-705 WDGVSGFFST
+705 WDGVSGFFSA
-715 YVVQPLQTAW
+715 YVVQPMQTAW
-725 DVISSI
+725 QVITAV

-743 AIIVGIVLLPIKL
+743 AIIVGLVLTPIKL
-756 YIEAWVAIFTWA
+756 YIQAWVAVFTWA
-768 YDTVIKPVWD
+768 YESVIKPVWD

-783 FTWAYDTVI
+783 FTWAYESVI
-792 KPVFEQIAA
+792 QPVFEQIAS

-808 IATEVFTGIVSF
+808 IATLVFG
-820 LQGVWDAIS
+820 
-829 GAVSAAWSGIVAA
+829 GIVAFLEGVWTSISTGVTA
-842 VTWYIN
+842 AWDLIVAGVTWYIN

-864 VSSIWNG
+864 VSTVWNG
-871 IASTVSG
+871 IASTISG
-878 VWESIKAA
+878 VWESIKTAA
-886 AKSAVD
+886 STAVQ
-892 WVYNSVTGVFTSMS
+892 WVYDSVTGIFSSMS
-906 SSVSSTFDGMKT
+906 SSVASTFDGMRS
-918 AIETV
+918 AIESV
-923 WNKVKGVAAKPV
+923 WNKVKSVAAKPV

-985 HDTIPAMLSPGEA
+985 HDTIPALLSPGEA

-1022 RRPGGT
+1022 RRPGGS

-1074 ITEPVRAL
+1074 ITEPVRGL
-1082 MKDIAPGVI
+1082 MRGIAPGVI
-1091 GELGVGG
+1091 GELGAGG
-1098 VEKLLS
+1098 VEALLA
-1104 GVGDFFKKKSEES
+1104 GVGSFFKKKAEES

-1136 VWGGSAI
+1136 VWGGSAV

-1170 GYQSGSTPVPWSS
+1170 GYQAGSTPVPWSQ

-1198 VAIYAGGGQMVEEP
+1198 IAVYAGGGQMIEEP
-1212 KPGLNARKTSIWGSP
+1212 KPGLSARKIGIWGTP
-1227 SVGRY
+1227 TVGRY

-1278 TSTVSWEGAQVN
+1278 TSGVSLEGAQVN
-1290 LILDDGE
+1290 LVLDDGSA
-1297 QFRAHVET
+1297 FRAHVET
-1305 VAVGVLAHRKQLIGR
+1305 VAVGVLARRKQLAGR

>member
-1 MSGVYQAG
+1 MTGVYQAG

-33 IPQVASD
+33 IPQVAAD
-40 AGKKYAEKFKE
+40 AGKRYSEKFKE
-51 QVSASGKDLAAAIA
+51 QVSASGKDLVDAIA

-150 AANRKADQAT
+150 AANLKADQAS
-160 ADHADALKKEKVAS
+160 ADHADSLKKEKVAS

-187 VAKAPTG
+187 VVKAPTR
-194 WERFTT
+194 WERFTM
-200 SLKSWVREADNV
+200 SLKDWIHEADNV
-212 EREAHEVDSSFS
+212 EREAREVDSSLG
-224 RVGSGVSSLGGFVTS
+224 RVGSGVSSLAGFVTS

-264 DATNKFADTLRFAGV
+264 DATSKFADTLRFAGI

-324 EAAGNLNAVSGGTAD
+324 EALGNVNAVSGGTAD

-378 ALSDM
+378 ALEDM
-383 GAYTGNFREAMAEGQ
+383 GAYTGNFREALAEGQ
-398 ISAEEFNQALLQLGF
+398 ISAEEFNQAILSLGF

-422 DVSRIENAA
+422 DMSRIENAA

-446 DLAKPQLTDFMSWLS
+446 DLAKPQLTEFMTWLS
-461 DTLGAGFA
+461 DTLGAGFE
-469 WIKDVGVPSI
+469 WIKSTAVPSI
-479 QGLWDILANGNFS
+479 QGIWDVLANGNFS

-508 FNLRDAGLAAWEM
+508 FNLRDAGMAAWEM

-542 VWDLVSS
+542 VWNLVSS

-576 DVVAPLIVAVTA
+576 DIVAPLIVAVTA

-593 KGMSAAMGAINAA
+593 KGMSAA

-631 AQAAFNVVA
+631 AQAAFNAVA

-679 FYSFVDWIGSVWTST
+679 FYSFVDWIGSTWTST

-705 WDGVSGFFST
+705 WDGVSGFFSA

-725 DVISSI
+725 DAISSI

-756 YIEAWVAIFTWA
+756 YIEAWAAVFTWA
-768 YDTVIKPVWD
+768 YEYAIKPAWD

-783 FTWAYDTVI
+783 FTSAYDSVI

-808 IATEVFTGIVSF
+808 IATEVFTGIVAF

-829 GAVSAAWSGIVAA
+829 AAASAAWSGIVTA
-842 VTWYIN
+842 VTWYVS
-848 TVWTI
+848 TVWSI

-871 IASTVSG
+871 IASTISG
-878 VWESIKAA
+878 VWESIKTAA
-886 AKSAVD
+886 STAVQ
-892 WVYNSVTGVFTSMS
+892 WVYDSVTGVFSSMS
-906 SSVSSTFDGMKT
+906 SSVSSTFDGMKS
-918 AIETV
+918 AVESV
-923 WNKVKGVAAKPV
+923 WNQVKGVAAKPV

-949 MVETVASKIGLS
+949 LVETVASKIGLS

-1033 AGFSGGGIAHFA
+1033 VGFSGGGIAHFA

-1082 MKDIAPGVI
+1082 MRGIAPGVI

-1098 VEKLLS
+1098 VESLLA
-1104 GVGDFFKKKSEES
+1104 GVGSFFKKKSEES

-1130 QMGVPY
+1130 QMQVPY

-1170 GYQSGSTPVPWSS
+1170 GYQAGSTPIPWSQ
-1183 AAPGDLLFWGSPAHH
+1183 AAPGDLLYWGNPAHH
-1198 VAIYAGGGQMVEEP
+1198 IAVYAGGGQMIEEP
-1212 KPGLNARKTSIWGSP
+1212 KPGLNARKIGIWGSP
-1227 SVGRY
+1227 TVGRY

-1263 ARQWADVSALAATGA
+1263 ARQWADVSALAASGA
-1278 TSTVSWEGAQVN
+1278 GAGLSLEGAQVN

>member
-1 MSGVYQAG
+1 MAGVYQAG

-19 KGFFK
+19 RGFFK
-24 SIENATAAQ
+24 SIENATATQ
-33 IPQVASD
+33 LPQVAGD

-51 QVSASGKDLAAAIA
+51 KVSESGKDLVNAIA

-74 LRQEAANTGAA
+74 LRQEAAQAGEA
-85 LQEAHAQVAKSAS
+85 LQEAHAKVEKSSS

-103 RGEEETAATAVERA
+103 RAEEETAATAVERA
-117 ERALAA
+117 ERALAS

-150 AANRKADQAT
+150 AANKKADQASANHT
-160 ADHADALKKEKVAS
+160 DSLRKEKAAS
-174 DSARVAAEALEQR
+174 DSAKAATEALDQR
-187 VAKAPTG
+187 ISKAPSN

-200 SLKSWVREADNV
+200 SLKGWVREADNV
-212 EREAHEVDSSFS
+212 EREAHEVDSSLGL
-224 RVGSGVSSLGGFVTS
+224 VGSGVTSLGGLVTS

-250 VGIGGFASEAIEAS
+250 VGIGGFASEAIAAS

-279 DDSKIK
+279 DDSMI
-285 ELGASAQEYADRTV
+285 ERLGASAQEYADRTV

-311 LAANGVDGFDRLA
+311 LAANSVDGFDRLA

-364 VANAIPGASGKIQQ
+364 IANAIPGASGKIQK

-383 GAYTGNFREAMAEGQ
+383 GAYTGNFRDAMAEGQ

-446 DLAKPQLTDFMSWLS
+446 DAAKPQLTAFMSWMS

-479 QGLWDILANGNFS
+479 QGLWDVLANGNFS

-508 FNLRDAGLAAWEM
+508 FNLRDAGMAAWEM
-521 LKSGWDAATNLASA
+521 LKSGWDAATNLTSA
-535 FAPLAKS
+535 FAPLAQS
-542 VWDLVSS
+542 VWDMVTA
-549 FGGDGPSVIQQT
+549 FGGDGPSMIQRT
-561 ADALKSVFDWVAANT
+561 AEALKAVFDWVGKNT
-576 DVVAPLIVAVTA
+576 DIVAPLVTAVVA

-593 KGMSAAMGAINAA
+593 KGMSAAMEAV
-606 MGAINAVKAAG
+606 NAVKAAG

-631 AQAAFNVVA
+631 AQAAFNVVMN
-640 GLNPIGAIVTAIA
+640 LNPIGLIVTAIA

-666 ETGRKAWAAITDA
+666 ETGRKAWAAITEA
-679 FYSFVDWIGSVWTST
+679 FYSFVDWISSAWSSA

-705 WDGVSGFFST
+705 WDGISGFFST

-725 DVISSI
+725 DAITAV

-743 AIIVGIVLLPIKL
+743 AIIVGIVLTPIKL
-756 YIEAWVAIFTWA
+756 YIQAWVAVFTWA
-768 YDTVIKPVWD
+768 YDNVIKPVWD

-783 FTWAYDTVI
+783 FTWAYDSVI
-792 KPVFEQIAA
+792 KPVFEQIAS

-808 IATEVFTGIVSF
+808 IATEVFGGIVSF
-820 LQGVWDAIS
+820 LEGVWTSIS
-829 GAVSAAWSGIVAA
+829 TGVTTAWNLIVAG

-848 TVWTI
+848 TVWNI

-871 IASTVSG
+871 ISSTVSG
-878 VWESIKAA
+878 VWESIKSTASAA
-886 AKSAVD
+886 VQ
-892 WVYNSVTGVFTSMS
+892 WVYDSVTNVFSAMS
-906 SSVSSTFDGMKT
+906 SGVSSTFDGMRS
-918 AIETV
+918 AIESV
-923 WNKVKGVAAKPV
+923 WNKVKSVAAKPV

-1011 RIIAANYAASK
+1011 RIIAANWAASK

-1051 WFADAAKGVADF
+1051 WFADAAKGVAEF
-1063 FADPLGSVAQL
+1063 FADPVGSTIKLV
-1074 ITEPVRAL
+1074 TEPVRAL
-1082 MKDIAPGVI
+1082 MKDVAPGVI

-1098 VEKLLS
+1098 VEKLLG
-1104 GVGDFFKKKSEES
+1104 GVADFFKKKTGEA

-1130 QMGVPY
+1130 QMQVPY

-1170 GYQSGSTPVPWSS
+1170 GYQSGSTPVPWTQ
-1183 AAPGDLLFWGSPAHH
+1183 AAPGDLLFWGAPAHH
-1198 VAIYAGGGQMVEEP
+1198 VAIYAGGGQMIEEP
-1212 KPGLNARKTSIWGSP
+1212 KPGLNARHTGIWGSP
-1227 SVGRY
+1227 TVGRY

-1244 PQGVTAAVNQTG
+1244 PSGVTAAVNQTG
-1256 AREAILT
+1256 TREAILT
-1263 ARQWADVSALAATGA
+1263 ARQWADVSALAASGA
-1278 TSTVSWEGAQVN
+1278 NAVPSFDGAQVN
-1290 LILDDGE
+1290 LVLDDGHS
-1297 QFRAHVET
+1297 FRAHVESIST
-1305 VAVGVLAHRKQLIGR
+1305 GVLVRRKQLAGR

>member
-33 IPQVASD
+33 IPQVAGA

-85 LQEAHAQVAKSAS
+85 LQEAHTQVAKSAS

-103 RGEEETAATAVERA
+103 RAEEETAATAVERA

-123 ARSSSSADSAAVA
+123 ARASSSADSAAVA
-136 RAESALASAREASA
+136 RAEAALASAREASA
-150 AANRKADQAT
+150 AANKKADQASANHT
-160 ADHADALKKEKVAS
+160 DALKKEKVAS
-174 DSARVAAEALEQR
+174 DSARVATEALDQR
-187 VAKAPTG
+187 VVKAPTG

-212 EREAHEVDSSFS
+212 EREAREVDSSIG
-224 RVGSGVSSLGGFVTS
+224 RVGSGVSSLAGFVTS

-264 DATNKFADTLRFAGV
+264 DATNKFADTLRFADL

-324 EAAGNLNAVSGGTAD
+324 EALGNVNAVSGGTKD

-344 GLALVQVN
+344 GLAIVQVN

-364 VANAIPGASGKIQQ
+364 IANAVPGASGKIQK
-378 ALSDM
+378 ALADV
-383 GAYTGNFREAMAEGQ
+383 GAYTGNFREALAQGQ
-398 ISAEEFNQALLQLGF
+398 ISAEEFNQAILQLGF

-446 DLAKPQLTDFMSWLS
+446 DLAKPQLTAFMTWLS
-461 DTLGAGFA
+461 DTLGKGFE
-469 WIKDVGVPSI
+469 WIKSTAVPSI
-479 QGLWDILANGNFS
+479 QGIWDVLANGDFS

-508 FNLRDAGLAAWEM
+508 FNLRDAGMAAWEA

-542 VWDLVSS
+542 VWDMVTA
-549 FGGDGPSVIQQT
+549 FGGDGPSMIQQT
-561 ADALKSVFDWVAANT
+561 ADALKNVFDWVAANT
-576 DVVAPLIVAVTA
+576 DVVAPLIVAVTT

-593 KGMSAAMGAINAA
+593 KGMSAALGAV
-606 MGAINAVKAAG
+606 NAVKAAG

-631 AQAAFNVVA
+631 AQAAFNVVMN
-640 GLNPIGAIVTAIA
+640 LNPIGLIVTAIA

-679 FYSFVDWIGSVWTST
+679 FYSFVDWIGSAWTST

-705 WDGVSGFFST
+705 WDGVSGFFSA

-725 DVISSI
+725 DAISSI

-756 YIEAWVAIFTWA
+756 YVEAWAAVFTWA
-768 YDTVIKPVWD
+768 YDSVIKPAWD

-783 FTWAYDTVI
+783 FTWAYDSVI
-792 KPVFEQIAA
+792 KPVLDQIAA
-801 TWQWIAG
+801 AWQALAAS
-808 IATEVFTGIVSF
+808 ATTVFTGIVAF

-829 GAVSAAWSGIVAA
+829 AAASAAWSGIVTA

-848 TVWTI
+848 TVWSI
-853 VSTVFTTVAGV
+853 VSTMFTTIAGV

-871 IASTVSG
+871 ISSTISG
-878 VWESIKAA
+878 VWESIKTA
-886 AKSAVD
+886 AKTAVD
-892 WVYNSVTGVFTSMS
+892 WVYNSVTNVFSSMS
-906 SSVSSTFDGMKT
+906 SSVSSTFDGMKS
-918 AIETV
+918 AVESV
-923 WNKVKGVAAKPV
+923 WNQVKTVAAKPV

-949 MVETVASKIGLS
+949 LVETVASKIGLS

-1051 WFADAAKGVADF
+1051 WFADTAKGIADF

-1082 MKDIAPGVI
+1082 MKGITPGVI

-1098 VEKLLS
+1098 VESLLS

-1130 QMGVPY
+1130 QMQVPY
-1136 VWGGSAI
+1136 VWGGSSI

-1170 GYQSGSTPVPWSS
+1170 GYQAGSTPIPWSQ
-1183 AAPGDLLFWGSPAHH
+1183 AAPGDLLYWGNPAHH
-1198 VAIYAGGGQMVEEP
+1198 IAVYAGGGQMIEEP
-1212 KPGLNARKTSIWGSP
+1212 KPGLNARKIGIWGSP
-1227 SVGRY
+1227 TVGRY

-1256 AREAILT
+1256 TREAILT
-1263 ARQWADVSALAATGA
+1263 ARQWADVSALAASGA
-1278 TSTVSWEGAQVN
+1278 ASGVSLEGAQVN
-1290 LILDDGE
+1290 LVLDDGHA
-1297 QFRAHVET
+1297 FRAHVET
-1305 VAVGVLAHRKQLIGR
+1305 VTVGVLVRRKQLAGR

>member
-1 MSGVYQAG
+1 MAGVYQAG

-19 KGFFK
+19 RGFFK
-24 SIENATAAQ
+24 SIENATATQ
-33 IPQVASD
+33 LPQVAGD

-51 QVSASGKDLAAAIA
+51 QVSASGKDLVNAIA

-74 LRQEAANTGAA
+74 LRQEAAQAGEA
-85 LQEAHAQVAKSAS
+85 LQEAHAKVEKSSS

-103 RGEEETAATAVERA
+103 RAEEETAASAVEQA
-117 ERALAA
+117 ERALAS
-123 ARSSSSADSAAVA
+123 ARSSSSADASAVA
-136 RAESALASAREASA
+136 RAESTLASAREASA
-150 AANRKADQAT
+150 AANKKADQAS
-160 ADHADALKKEKVAS
+160 ANHADSLRKEKVAS
-174 DSARVAAEALEQR
+174 DSARAATEALDQR

-194 WERFTT
+194 WERFTI
-200 SLKSWVREADNV
+200 SLKSWVREADSV
-212 EREAHEVDSSFS
+212 EREAREVDSSLGL
-224 RVGSGVSSLGGFVTS
+224 VGSGVTSLGGLVTS

-250 VGIGGFASEAIEAS
+250 VGIGGFASEAIAAS

-311 LAANGVDGFDRLA
+311 LAANSVDGFDRLA

-378 ALSDM
+378 ALADM
-383 GAYTGNFREAMAEGQ
+383 GAYTGNFREAMAQGQ

-446 DLAKPQLTDFMSWLS
+446 DLAKPQLTNFMSWLS
-461 DTLGAGFA
+461 DTLGQGFA

-479 QGLWDILANGNFS
+479 QGLWDVLANGNFS

-508 FNLRDAGLAAWEM
+508 FNLRDAGMAAWEM
-521 LKSGWDAATNLASA
+521 LKAGWDAATNLAAA
-535 FAPLAKS
+535 FAPLAQS
-542 VWDLVSS
+542 VWDMVNA
-549 FGGDGPSVIQQT
+549 FGGDGPSMIQRT
-561 ADALKSVFDWVAANT
+561 AEALKNVFDWVGKNT
-576 DVVAPLIVAVTA
+576 DIVAPLVTAVVA

-593 KGMSAAMGAINAA
+593 KGMSAAMGAV
-606 MGAINAVKAAG
+606 NAVKAAG
-617 GLLQFVKATNLAKA
+617 GLLEFVKATNLAKA
-631 AQAAFNVVA
+631 AQAAFNVVMN
-640 GLNPIGAIVTAIA
+640 LNPIGLIVTAIA

-666 ETGRKAWAAITDA
+666 ETGRKAWAAITEA
-679 FYSFVDWIGSVWTST
+679 FYSFVDWISSAWSSA

-715 YVVQPLQTAW
+715 YVVQPMQTAW
-725 DVISSI
+725 EAITAV

-756 YIEAWVAIFTWA
+756 YIQAWVAVFTWA
-768 YDTVIKPVWD
+768 YDNVIKPVWD
-778 AICQA
+778 AICQV
-783 FTWAYDTVI
+783 FTWAYESVI
-792 KPVFEQIAA
+792 QPVFEQIAS

-808 IATEVFTGIVSF
+808 IATAVFGGIVSF
-820 LQGVWDAIS
+820 LEGVWASIS
-829 GAVSAAWSGIVAA
+829 AGVTAAWNLIVAG

-848 TVWTI
+848 TVWNI

-878 VWESIKAA
+878 VWESIKSAA
-886 AKSAVD
+886 SAAVQ
-892 WVYNSVTGVFTSMS
+892 WVYDSVTGVFSSMS
-906 SSVSSTFDGMKT
+906 SGVSATFEGMRS
-918 AIETV
+918 AIESV
-923 WNKVKGVAAKPV
+923 WNKVKSVAAKPV

-949 MVETVASKIGLS
+949 LVETVASKIGLS

-1051 WFADAAKGVADF
+1051 WFADAALGVAEF
-1063 FADPLGSVAQL
+1063 FRDPLGSIAQL
-1074 ITEPVRAL
+1074 ITEPVRGL
-1082 MKDIAPGVI
+1082 MKGIAPGVI
-1091 GELGVGG
+1091 GELGAGG
-1098 VEKLLS
+1098 VESLLA
-1104 GVGDFFKKKSEES
+1104 GVGAFFKKKAEES

-1130 QMGVPY
+1130 QMQVPY

-1170 GYQSGSTPVPWSS
+1170 GYQSGATPIPWTQ
-1183 AAPGDLLFWGSPAHH
+1183 AAPGDLLFWGAPAHH
-1198 VAIYAGGGQMVEEP
+1198 VAIYAGGGQMIEEP
-1212 KPGLNARKTSIWGSP
+1212 KPGLNARHTGIWGSP
-1227 SVGRY
+1227 TVGRY

-1244 PQGVTAAVNQTG
+1244 PTGVTAAVNQTG
-1256 AREAILT
+1256 TREAILT
-1263 ARQWADVSALAATGA
+1263 ARQWADVSALAASGA
-1278 TSTVSWEGAQVN
+1278 NAVPSFDGAQLN
-1290 LILDDGE
+1290 LVLDDG
-1297 QFRAHVET
+1297 QAFRAHVESIST
-1305 VAVGVLAHRKQLIGR
+1305 GVLVRRKQLAGR

>member
-24 SIENATAAQ
+24 SIETATAAQ
-33 IPQVASD
+33 IPQVAGD

-51 QVSASGKDLAAAIA
+51 QVSASGKDLVNAIA

-150 AANRKADQAT
+150 AANRKADQAS

-174 DSARVAAEALEQR
+174 DSARVATEALEQR

-194 WERFTT
+194 WERFKT
-200 SLKSWVREADNV
+200 SMKEWVREADNV
-212 EREAHEVDSSFS
+212 EREAREVDSSLG

-250 VGIGGFASEAIEAS
+250 VGIGGFASEAIAAS
-264 DATNKFADTLRFAGV
+264 DATNKFADTLRFAGI

-324 EAAGNLNAVSGGTAD
+324 EALGNVNAVSGGTKD

-344 GLALVQVN
+344 GLAIVQVN

-383 GAYTGNFREAMAEGQ
+383 GAYTGNFREALAEGK
-398 ISAEEFNQALLQLGF
+398 ISAEEFNQAILQLGF

-446 DLAKPQLTDFMSWLS
+446 DLAKPQLTAFMSWLS
-461 DTLGAGFA
+461 DTLGNGFE
-469 WIKDVGVPSI
+469 WIKTTAVPSI
-479 QGLWDILANGNFS
+479 QGIWDILANGNFS

-508 FNLRDAGLAAWEM
+508 FNLRDAGLSAWEM
-521 LKSGWDAATNLASA
+521 LKSMWDAATNLAAA

-549 FGGDGPSVIQQT
+549 FGGDGTPAIQGM
-561 ADALKSVFDWVAANT
+561 ADALKNVFDWIGQNT
-576 DVVAPLIVAVTA
+576 DIVAPLIAAVTA
-588 GTAAF
+588 GTVAF
-593 KGMSAAMGAINAA
+593 KGMSAAMGAV
-606 MGAINAVKAAG
+606 NAVKAAG

-631 AQAAFNVVA
+631 AQAAFNIVMN
-640 GLNPIGAIVTAIA
+640 LNPIGAIVTAIA

-679 FYSFVDWIGSVWTST
+679 FYGFVDWIGSAWTST

-715 YVVQPLQTAW
+715 YVVQPMQTAW
-725 DVISSI
+725 AAITAV

-743 AIIVGIVLLPIKL
+743 AIIVGVILTPIKL
-756 YIEAWVAIFTWA
+756 YIEAWVAVFTWA
-768 YDTVIKPVWD
+768 YDAVIKPVWD

-808 IATEVFTGIVSF
+808 IALEVFGGIVSF
-820 LQGVWDAIS
+820 LDGVWAAIS
-829 GAVSAAWSGIVAA
+829 GAVSAAWSGIVTA

-848 TVWTI
+848 TVWSV
-853 VSTVFTTVAGV
+853 VSTVFSTVAGV

-878 VWESIKAA
+878 VWESIKTA
-886 AKSAVD
+886 AKTAVD
-892 WVYNSVTGVFTSMS
+892 WVYDSVTGVFSSMS

-918 AIETV
+918 AIETA

-949 MVETVASKIGLS
+949 LVETVASKIGLS
-961 LTLPTVPRIAEYAGG
+961 LTLPTIPRIAEYAGG

-1091 GELGVGG
+1091 GELGAGG

-1104 GVGDFFKKKSEES
+1104 GVGDYFKKKTDES

-1130 QMGVPY
+1130 QMQVPY

-1153 YWAAQQLGL
+1153 YWSAQQLGL

-1170 GYQSGSTPVPWSS
+1170 GYQSGATPIPWSQ
-1183 AAPGDLLFWGSPAHH
+1183 ATPGDLLFWGSPAHH

-1212 KPGLNARKTSIWGSP
+1212 KPGLSARKIGIWGSP
-1227 SVGRY
+1227 TVGRY

-1244 PQGVTAAVNQTG
+1244 PSGVTAAVNQTG

-1278 TSTVSWEGAQVN
+1278 GAGISLEGAQVQ
-1290 LILDDGE
+1290 LVLDDGA
-1297 QFRAHVET
+1297 QFRAHIEDIST
-1305 VAVGVLAHRKQLIGR
+1305 GVLARRKQFAGR

>member
-1 MSGVYQAG
+1 MAGVYQAG

-19 KGFFK
+19 RGFFK
-24 SIENATAAQ
+24 SIENATATQ
-33 IPQVASD
+33 LPQVAGD

-51 QVSASGKDLAAAIA
+51 QVSASGKDLVNAIA

-74 LRQEAANTGAA
+74 LRQEAAQAGAA
-85 LQEAHAQVAKSAS
+85 LQEAHAKVEKSSS

-103 RGEEETAATAVERA
+103 RAEEETAATAVEQA

-150 AANRKADQAT
+150 AANKKADQAS
-160 ADHADALKKEKVAS
+160 ANHADSLRKEKVAS
-174 DSARVAAEALEQR
+174 DSARAATEALDQR

-200 SLKSWVREADNV
+200 SLKSWIREADSA
-212 EREAHEVDSSFS
+212 EREAREVDSSLV
-224 RVGSGVSSLGGFVTS
+224 RVGTGVSSLGGLVTS

-250 VGIGGFASEAIEAS
+250 VGIGGFASEAIAAS
-264 DATNKFADTLRFAGV
+264 DATNKFADTLQFAGI

-324 EAAGNLNAVSGGTAD
+324 EAAGNLNAVSGGTKD

-344 GLALVQVN
+344 GLAIVQVN
-352 GAGKLQTQDWNQ
+352 GAGRLQTQDWNQ
-364 VANAIPGASGKIQQ
+364 IANAIPGASGKIQQ
-378 ALSDM
+378 ALADM
-383 GAYTGNFREAMAEGQ
+383 GAYTGNFREAMAQGQ
-398 ISAEEFNQALLQLGF
+398 ISAEEFNRALLQLGF

-422 DVSRIENAA
+422 DMSRIENAA

-446 DLAKPQLTDFMSWLS
+446 DAAKPQLTAFMTWMS

-479 QGLWDILANGNFS
+479 QGLWDVLANRNFS

-499 EDSGLVDFL
+499 EDSGLVDYL
-508 FNLRDAGLAAWEM
+508 FNLRDAGMAAWEM
-521 LKSGWDAATNLASA
+521 LKSGWDAATNLAA
-535 FAPLAKS
+535 ALAPLAQS
-542 VWDLVSS
+542 VWDMVSA
-549 FGGDGPSVIQQT
+549 FGGDGPSMIQRT
-561 ADALKSVFDWVAANT
+561 AEALKSVFDWVGKNT
-576 DVVAPLIVAVTA
+576 DIVAPLVTAVVA

-593 KGMSAAMGAINAA
+593 KGMSAAMEAV
-606 MGAINAVKAAG
+606 NAVKAAG
-617 GLLQFVKATNLAKA
+617 GLLQFVKATKLAEA

-666 ETGRKAWAAITDA
+666 ETGRKAWAAITEA
-679 FYSFVDWIGSVWTST
+679 FYSFVDWISSAWSSA

-715 YVVQPLQTAW
+715 YVVQPMQTAW
-725 DVISSI
+725 EAITAV

-743 AIIVGIVLLPIKL
+743 AVIVGIVLAPITL
-756 YIEAWVAIFTWA
+756 YIQAWVAVFTWA
-768 YDTVIKPVWD
+768 YDNVIKPVWD

-783 FTWAYDTVI
+783 FTWAYDSVI
-792 KPVFEQIAA
+792 KPVFEQIAS

-808 IATEVFTGIVSF
+808 IATEVFGGIVSF
-820 LQGVWDAIS
+820 LEGVWAAIS
-829 GAVSAAWSGIVAA
+829 TGVTVAWDLIVAGI
-842 VTWYIN
+842 TWYIN
-848 TVWTI
+848 TVWSI
-853 VSTVFTTVAGV
+853 VSTVFTTVADV

-871 IASTVSG
+871 ISSTVSG
-878 VWESIKAA
+878 VWESIKSTASAA
-886 AKSAVD
+886 VQ
-892 WVYNSVTGVFTSMS
+892 WVYDSVTGVFSSMS
-906 SSVSSTFDGMKT
+906 SGVSSTFDGMRS
-918 AIETV
+918 AIESV
-923 WNKVKGVAAKPV
+923 WNQVKSVAAKPV

-961 LTLPTVPRIAEYAGG
+961 LTLPTIPRIAEYAGG

-1051 WFADAAKGVADF
+1051 WFADAARGVAEF
-1063 FADPLGSVAQL
+1063 FRDPLGSIAQL
-1074 ITEPVRAL
+1074 ITEPVRDL
-1082 MKDIAPGVI
+1082 MKGIAPGVI
-1091 GELGVGG
+1091 GELGAGG
-1098 VEKLLS
+1098 IESLLA
-1104 GVGDFFKKKSEES
+1104 GVGSFFKTKAEES

-1130 QMGVPY
+1130 QMQVPY

-1170 GYQSGSTPVPWSS
+1170 GYQSGSTPIPWTQ
-1183 AAPGDLLFWGSPAHH
+1183 AAPGDLLFWGAPAHH
-1198 VAIYAGGGQMVEEP
+1198 VAIYAGGGQMIEEP
-1212 KPGLNARKTSIWGSP
+1212 KPGLNARHIGIWGSP
-1227 SVGRY
+1227 TVGRY

-1244 PQGVTAAVNQTG
+1244 PTGVTAAVNQTG
-1256 AREAILT
+1256 TREAILT
-1263 ARQWADVSALAATGA
+1263 ARQWSDVSALAASGA
-1278 TSTVSWEGAQVN
+1278 GAGVSLEGAQVN
-1290 LILDDGE
+1290 LVLDDGV
-1297 QFRAHVET
+1297 QFRAHVEGIS
-1305 VAVGVLAHRKQLIGR
+1305 AGVLARRKQLAGR

>member
-24 SIENATAAQ
+24 SIETATAAQ
-33 IPQVASD
+33 IPQVAGD

-51 QVSASGKDLAAAIA
+51 QVSASGKDLVNAIA

-150 AANRKADQAT
+150 AANRKADQAS

-174 DSARVAAEALEQR
+174 DSARVATEALEQR

-194 WERFTT
+194 WERFKT
-200 SLKSWVREADNV
+200 SMKEWVREADNV
-212 EREAHEVDSSFS
+212 EREAREVDSSLG

-250 VGIGGFASEAIEAS
+250 VGIGGFASEAIAAS
-264 DATNKFADTLRFAGV
+264 DATNKFADTLRFAGI

-324 EAAGNLNAVSGGTAD
+324 EALGNVNAVSGGTKD

-344 GLALVQVN
+344 GLAIVQVN

-383 GAYTGNFREAMAEGQ
+383 GAYTGNFREALAEGK
-398 ISAEEFNQALLQLGF
+398 ISAEEFNQAILQLGF

-446 DLAKPQLTDFMSWLS
+446 DLAKPQLTAFMSWLS
-461 DTLGAGFA
+461 DTLGNGFE
-469 WIKDVGVPSI
+469 WIKTTAVPSI
-479 QGLWDILANGNFS
+479 QGIWDILANGNFS

-508 FNLRDAGLAAWEM
+508 FNLRDAGLSAWEM
-521 LKSGWDAATNLASA
+521 LKSMWDAATNLAAA

-549 FGGDGPSVIQQT
+549 FGGDGTSAIQGM
-561 ADALKSVFDWVAANT
+561 AEALKNVFDWIGQNT
-576 DVVAPLIVAVTA
+576 DIVAPLIAAVTA
-588 GTAAF
+588 GTVAF
-593 KGMSAAMGAINAA
+593 KGMSAAMGAV
-606 MGAINAVKAAG
+606 NAVKAAG

-631 AQAAFNVVA
+631 AQAAFNIVMN
-640 GLNPIGAIVTAIA
+640 LNPIGAIVTAIA

-679 FYSFVDWIGSVWTST
+679 FYGFVDWIGSAWTST

-715 YVVQPLQTAW
+715 YVVQPMQTAW
-725 DVISSI
+725 AAITAV

-743 AIIVGIVLLPIKL
+743 AIIVGVILTPIKL
-756 YIEAWVAIFTWA
+756 YIEAWVAVFTWA
-768 YDTVIKPVWD
+768 YDAVIKPVWD

-808 IATEVFTGIVSF
+808 IALEVFGGIVSF
-820 LQGVWDAIS
+820 LDGVWAAIS
-829 GAVSAAWSGIVAA
+829 GAVSAAWSGIVTA

-848 TVWTI
+848 TVWSV
-853 VSTVFTTVAGV
+853 VSTVFSTVAGV

-878 VWESIKAA
+878 VWESIKTA
-886 AKSAVD
+886 AKTAVD
-892 WVYNSVTGVFTSMS
+892 WVYDSVTGVFSSMS

-918 AIETV
+918 AIETA

-949 MVETVASKIGLS
+949 LVETVASKIGLS
-961 LTLPTVPRIAEYAGG
+961 LTLPTIPRIAEYAGG

-1091 GELGVGG
+1091 GELGAGG

-1104 GVGDFFKKKSEES
+1104 GVGDYFKKKTDES

-1130 QMGVPY
+1130 QMQVPY

-1153 YWAAQQLGL
+1153 YWSAQQLGL

-1170 GYQSGSTPVPWSS
+1170 GYQSGATPIPWSQ
-1183 AAPGDLLFWGSPAHH
+1183 ATPGDLLFWGSPAHH

-1212 KPGLNARKTSIWGSP
+1212 KPGLSARKIGIWGSP
-1227 SVGRY
+1227 TVGRY

-1244 PQGVTAAVNQTG
+1244 PSGVTAAVNQTG

-1278 TSTVSWEGAQVN
+1278 GAGISLEGAQVQ
-1290 LILDDGE
+1290 LVLDDGA
-1297 QFRAHVET
+1297 QFRAHIEDIST
-1305 VAVGVLAHRKQLIGR
+1305 GVLARRKQFAGR

>member
-1 MSGVYQAG
+1 MAGVYQAG

-19 KGFFK
+19 RGFFK
-24 SIENATAAQ
+24 SIENATATQ
-33 IPQVASD
+33 LPQVAGD

-51 QVSASGKDLAAAIA
+51 QVSASGKDLVNAIA

-74 LRQEAANTGAA
+74 LRQEAAQTGEA
-85 LQEAHAQVAKSAS
+85 LQEAHAKVEKSSS

-103 RGEEETAATAVERA
+103 RAEEETAASAVERA

-123 ARSSSSADSAAVA
+123 ARSSSSADAAAVA

-150 AANRKADQAT
+150 AANKKADQAS
-160 ADHADALKKEKVAS
+160 ANHADSLRKEKVAS
-174 DSARVAAEALEQR
+174 DSAKAATEALDQR
-187 VAKAPTG
+187 ISKAPTN

-200 SLKSWVREADNV
+200 SLKGWVREADSV
-212 EREAHEVDSSFS
+212 EREAREVDSSLGL
-224 RVGSGVSSLGGFVTS
+224 VGSGVTSLGGLVTS

-250 VGIGGFASEAIEAS
+250 VGIGGFASEAIAAS

-279 DDSKIK
+279 DDSTI
-285 ELGASAQEYADRTV
+285 ERLGASAQEYADRTV

-324 EAAGNLNAVSGGTAD
+324 EAAGNLNAVSGGTKD

-344 GLALVQVN
+344 GLAIVQVN
-352 GAGKLQTQDWNQ
+352 GAGRLQTQDWNQ
-364 VANAIPGASGKIQQ
+364 IANAIPGASGKIQQ
-378 ALSDM
+378 ALADM
-383 GAYTGNFREAMAEGQ
+383 GAYTGNFREAMAQGQ

-446 DLAKPQLTDFMSWLS
+446 DLAKPQLTDFMSWMS
-461 DTLGAGFA
+461 DTLGKGFA

-479 QGLWDILANGNFS
+479 RGLWDVLANGNFS

-508 FNLRDAGLAAWEM
+508 FNLRDAGMAAWEM

-535 FAPLAKS
+535 FAPLAQS
-542 VWDLVSS
+542 VWGLVSA
-549 FGGDGPSVIQQT
+549 FGGGGPSMIQRT
-561 ADALKSVFDWVAANT
+561 AEALKSVFDWVGKNT
-576 DVVAPLIVAVTA
+576 DVVAPLVTAVVA

-593 KGMSAAMGAINAA
+593 KGMSAAMGAV
-606 MGAINAVKAAG
+606 NAVKAAG

-631 AQAAFNVVA
+631 AQAAFNIVMN
-640 GLNPIGAIVTAIA
+640 LNPVGAIVTAIA

-666 ETGRKAWAAITDA
+666 ETGRKAWAAITEA
-679 FYSFVDWIGSVWTST
+679 FYSFVDWISSAWSSA

-715 YVVQPLQTAW
+715 YVVQPMQTAW
-725 DVISSI
+725 EAITAV

-743 AIIVGIVLLPIKL
+743 AIIVGIVLTPIKL
-756 YIEAWVAIFTWA
+756 YVQAWVAVFTWA
-768 YDTVIKPVWD
+768 YENVIKPVWD

-783 FTWAYDTVI
+783 FTWAYESVI
-792 KPVFEQIAA
+792 KPVFEQIAS

-808 IATEVFTGIVSF
+808 IATEVFGGIVSF
-820 LQGVWDAIS
+820 LEGVWASIS
-829 GAVSAAWSGIVAA
+829 AGVTAAWNLIVAG

-848 TVWTI
+848 TVWNI

-878 VWESIKAA
+878 VWESIKSTASAA
-886 AKSAVD
+886 VQ
-892 WVYNSVTGVFTSMS
+892 WVYDSVTGVFSSMS
-906 SSVSSTFDGMKT
+906 SGVSSTFEGMRS
-918 AIETV
+918 AIESV

-961 LTLPTVPRIAEYAGG
+961 LTLPTIPRIAEYAGG

-1011 RIIAANYAASK
+1011 RIIAANYTASK

-1051 WFADAAKGVADF
+1051 WFADAALGVADF
-1063 FADPLGSVAQL
+1063 FRDPLGSIAQL
-1074 ITEPVRAL
+1074 ITEPVRGL
-1082 MKDIAPGVI
+1082 MKGIAPGVI
-1091 GELGVGG
+1091 GELGAGG
-1098 VEKLLS
+1098 VESLLA
-1104 GVGDFFKKKSEES
+1104 GVGSFFKKKAEES

-1130 QMGVPY
+1130 QMQVPY

-1153 YWAAQQLGL
+1153 YWSAQQLGL

-1170 GYQSGSTPVPWSS
+1170 GYQAGSTPIPWSQ
-1183 AAPGDLLFWGSPAHH
+1183 AAPGDLLFWGNPAHH
-1198 VAIYAGGGQMVEEP
+1198 VAINASGGQMVEEP
-1212 KPGLNARKTSIWGSP
+1212 KPGLNARKIGIWGSP
-1227 SVGRY
+1227 TVGRY

-1244 PQGVTAAVNQTG
+1244 PSGVTAAVNQTG
-1256 AREAILT
+1256 TREAILT
-1263 ARQWADVSALAATGA
+1263 ARQWADVSALAASGA
-1278 TSTVSWEGAQVN
+1278 NAVPSFDGAQVN
-1290 LILDDGE
+1290 LVLDDGA
-1297 QFRAHVET
+1297 QFRAHVEGIS
-1305 VAVGVLAHRKQLIGR
+1305 AGVLARRKQLTGR

>member
-24 SIENATAAQ
+24 SIETATAAQ
-33 IPQVASD
+33 IPQVAGD

-51 QVSASGKDLAAAIA
+51 QVSASGKDLVNAIA

-150 AANRKADQAT
+150 AANRKADQAS

-174 DSARVAAEALEQR
+174 DSARVATEALEQR

-194 WERFTT
+194 WERFKT
-200 SLKSWVREADNV
+200 SMKEWVREADNV
-212 EREAHEVDSSFS
+212 EREAREVDSSLG

-250 VGIGGFASEAIEAS
+250 VGIGGFASEVIAAS
-264 DATNKFADTLRFAGV
+264 DATNKFADTLRFAGI

-324 EAAGNLNAVSGGTAD
+324 EALGNVNAVSGGTKD

-344 GLALVQVN
+344 GLAIVQVN

-383 GAYTGNFREAMAEGQ
+383 GAYTGNFREALAEGK
-398 ISAEEFNQALLQLGF
+398 ISAEEFNQAILQLGF

-446 DLAKPQLTDFMSWLS
+446 DLAKPQLTAFMSWLS
-461 DTLGAGFA
+461 DTLGNGFE
-469 WIKDVGVPSI
+469 WIKTTAVPSI
-479 QGLWDILANGNFS
+479 QGIWGILANGNFS

-508 FNLRDAGLAAWEM
+508 FNLRDAGLSAWEM
-521 LKSGWDAATNLASA
+521 LKSMWDAATNLAAA

-549 FGGDGPSVIQQT
+549 FGGDGTSAIQGM
-561 ADALKSVFDWVAANT
+561 ADALKNVFDWIGQNT
-576 DVVAPLIVAVTA
+576 DIVAPLIAAVTA
-588 GTAAF
+588 GTVAF
-593 KGMSAAMGAINAA
+593 KGMSAAMGAV
-606 MGAINAVKAAG
+606 NAVKAAG

-631 AQAAFNVVA
+631 AQAAFNIVMN
-640 GLNPIGAIVTAIA
+640 LNPIGAIVTAIA

-679 FYSFVDWIGSVWTST
+679 FYGFVDWIGSAWTST

-715 YVVQPLQTAW
+715 YVVQPMQTAW
-725 DVISSI
+725 AAITAV

-743 AIIVGIVLLPIKL
+743 AIIVGVILTPIKL
-756 YIEAWVAIFTWA
+756 YIEAWVAVFTWA
-768 YDTVIKPVWD
+768 YDAVIKPVWD

-808 IATEVFTGIVSF
+808 IALEVFGGIVSF
-820 LQGVWDAIS
+820 LDGVWAAIS
-829 GAVSAAWSGIVAA
+829 GAVSAAWSGIVTA

-848 TVWTI
+848 TVWSV
-853 VSTVFTTVAGV
+853 VSTVFSTVAGV

-878 VWESIKAA
+878 VWESIKTA
-886 AKSAVD
+886 AKTAVD
-892 WVYNSVTGVFTSMS
+892 WVYDSVTGVFSSMS

-918 AIETV
+918 AIETA

-949 MVETVASKIGLS
+949 LVETVASKIGLS
-961 LTLPTVPRIAEYAGG
+961 LTLPTIPRIAEYAGG

-1091 GELGVGG
+1091 GELGAGG

-1104 GVGDFFKKKSEES
+1104 GVGDYFKKKTDES

-1130 QMGVPY
+1130 QMQVPY

-1153 YWAAQQLGL
+1153 YWSAQQLGL

-1170 GYQSGSTPVPWSS
+1170 GYQSGATPIPWSQ
-1183 AAPGDLLFWGSPAHH
+1183 ATPGDLLFWGSPAHH

-1212 KPGLNARKTSIWGSP
+1212 KPGLSARKIGIWGSP
-1227 SVGRY
+1227 TVGRY

-1244 PQGVTAAVNQTG
+1244 PSGVTAAVNQTG

-1278 TSTVSWEGAQVN
+1278 GAGISLEGAQVQ
-1290 LILDDGE
+1290 LVLDDGA
-1297 QFRAHVET
+1297 QFRAHIEDIST
-1305 VAVGVLAHRKQLIGR
+1305 GVLARRKQFAGR

>member
-1 MSGVYQAG
+1 MAGVYQAG

-19 KGFFK
+19 RGFFK
-24 SIENATAAQ
+24 SIENATTTQ
-33 IPQVASD
+33 LPQVAGD

-51 QVSASGKDLAAAIA
+51 KVSASGKDLVNAIA

-74 LRQEAANTGAA
+74 LRQEAAQAGEA
-85 LQEAHAQVAKSAS
+85 LQEAHAKVEKSSS

-103 RGEEETAATAVERA
+103 RAEEETAATAVEQA

-123 ARSSSSADSAAVA
+123 ARSSSSADAAAVA

-150 AANRKADQAT
+150 AANKKADQAS
-160 ADHADALKKEKVAS
+160 ANHADSLRKERVAS
-174 DSARVAAEALEQR
+174 DSAKAATEALDQR

-200 SLKSWVREADNV
+200 SLKGWVREADSV
-212 EREAHEVDSSFS
+212 EREAREVDSSLGL
-224 RVGSGVSSLGGFVTS
+224 VGSGVTSLGGLVTS

-250 VGIGGFASEAIEAS
+250 VGIGGFASEAIAAS

-311 LAANGVDGFDRLA
+311 LAANSVDGFDRLA

-364 VANAIPGASGKIQQ
+364 IANAIPGASGKIQQ
-378 ALSDM
+378 ALADM
-383 GAYTGNFREAMAEGQ
+383 GAYTGNFREAMAQGQ

-446 DLAKPQLTDFMSWLS
+446 DLAKPQLTDFMSWMS
-461 DTLGAGFA
+461 DTLGQGFA

-479 QGLWDILANGNFS
+479 QGLWDVLANGNFS

-508 FNLRDAGLAAWEM
+508 FNLRDAGMAAWEM
-521 LKSGWDAATNLASA
+521 LKAGWDAATNLTAA
-535 FAPLAKS
+535 FAPLAQS
-542 VWDLVSS
+542 VWDMVSA
-549 FGGDGPSVIQQT
+549 FGGEGPSVIQRT
-561 ADALKSVFDWVAANT
+561 AEALKAVFDWVGKNT
-576 DVVAPLIVAVTA
+576 DIVAPLVTAVVA

-593 KGMSAAMGAINAA
+593 KGMSAAMGAV
-606 MGAINAVKAAG
+606 NAVKAAG
-617 GLLQFVKATNLAKA
+617 GLLEFVKATNLAKA
-631 AQAAFNVVA
+631 AQVAFNVVMN
-640 GLNPIGAIVTAIA
+640 LNPIGLIVTAIA

-666 ETGRKAWAAITDA
+666 ETGRKAWAAITEA
-679 FYSFVDWIGSVWTST
+679 FYSFVDWISSAWSSA

-715 YVVQPLQTAW
+715 YVVQPMQTAW
-725 DVISSI
+725 EAISAV

-756 YIEAWVAIFTWA
+756 YIQAWVAVFTWA
-768 YDTVIKPVWD
+768 YDNVIKPVWD

-783 FTWAYDTVI
+783 FTWAYESVI
-792 KPVFEQIAA
+792 KPVFEQIAS

-808 IATEVFTGIVSF
+808 IATAVFGGIVSF
-820 LQGVWDAIS
+820 LEGVWTAIS
-829 GAVSAAWSGIVAA
+829 AGVTAAWDLIVAG

-848 TVWTI
+848 AVWTI

-878 VWESIKAA
+878 VWESIKSTASAA
-886 AKSAVD
+886 VQ
-892 WVYNSVTGVFTSMS
+892 WVYDSVTNVFSYMS
-906 SSVSSTFDGMKT
+906 SGVSSIFDGMRS
-918 AIETV
+918 AIESV
-923 WNKVKGVAAKPV
+923 WNKVKSVAAKPV

-1011 RIIAANYAASK
+1011 RIIAANWAASK

-1051 WFADAAKGVADF
+1051 WFADAARGVAEF
-1063 FADPLGSVAQL
+1063 FRDPLGSIAQL
-1074 ITEPVRAL
+1074 ITEPVRGL
-1082 MKDIAPGVI
+1082 MKGIAPGVI
-1091 GELGVGG
+1091 GELGAGG
-1098 VEKLLS
+1098 VESLLA
-1104 GVGDFFKKKSEES
+1104 GVGSFFKKKAEES

-1130 QMGVPY
+1130 QMQVPY

-1170 GYQSGSTPVPWSS
+1170 GYQSGSTPVPWTQ
-1183 AAPGDLLFWGSPAHH
+1183 AAPGDLLFWGAPAHH
-1198 VAIYAGGGQMVEEP
+1198 IAIYAGGGQMIEEP
-1212 KPGLNARKTSIWGSP
+1212 KPGLNARHIGIWGSP
-1227 SVGRY
+1227 TVGRY

-1244 PQGVTAAVNQTG
+1244 PSGVTAAVNQTG
-1256 AREAILT
+1256 TREAILT
-1263 ARQWADVSALAATGA
+1263 ARQWADVSALAASGA
-1278 TSTVSWEGAQVN
+1278 NAVPSFDGAQFN
-1290 LILDDGE
+1290 LVLDDR
-1297 QFRAHVET
+1297 QAFRAHVESIST
-1305 VAVGVLAHRKQLIGR
+1305 GVLVRRKQLAGR

>member
-1 MSGVYQAG
+1 MAGVYQAG

-19 KGFFK
+19 RGFFK
-24 SIENATAAQ
+24 SIENATATQ
-33 IPQVASD
+33 LPQVAGD

-51 QVSASGKDLAAAIA
+51 QVSASGKDLVNAIA

-74 LRQEAANTGAA
+74 LRQEAAQAGAA
-85 LQEAHAQVAKSAS
+85 LQEAHAKVEKSSS

-103 RGEEETAATAVERA
+103 RAEEETAASAVERA

-150 AANRKADQAT
+150 AANKRADQAS
-160 ADHADALKKEKVAS
+160 ANHADSLRKEKAAS
-174 DSARVAAEALEQR
+174 DSAKAATEALDQSIS
-187 VAKAPTG
+187 KTPSN

-200 SLKSWVREADNV
+200 SLKGWVREADNV
-212 EREAHEVDSSFS
+212 EHEAREVDSSLGL
-224 RVGSGVSSLGGFVTS
+224 VGAGVTSLGGLVTS

-250 VGIGGFASEAIEAS
+250 VGIGGFASEAIAAS
-264 DATNKFADTLRFAGV
+264 DATNKFADTLRFAGI

-285 ELGASAQEYADRTV
+285 ELGAAAQAYADRTV

-311 LAANGVDGFDRLA
+311 LAANGVDDFDRLA
-324 EAAGNLNAVSGGTAD
+324 EAAGNLNAVSGGTKD

-344 GLALVQVN
+344 GLAIVQVN
-352 GAGKLQTQDWNQ
+352 GAGRLQTQDWNQ
-364 VANAIPGASGKIQQ
+364 IANAIPGASGKIQQ

-383 GAYTGNFREAMAEGQ
+383 GAYTGKFREAMSQGQ

-446 DLAKPQLTDFMSWLS
+446 DAAKPQLTAFMSWMS
-461 DTLGAGFA
+461 DTLGKGFA

-479 QGLWDILANGNFS
+479 QGIWDVLANGNFS

-508 FNLRDAGLAAWEM
+508 FNLRDAGMAAWEM
-521 LKSGWDAATNLASA
+521 LKSGWDAATNLAGA
-535 FAPLAKS
+535 FAPLAQS
-542 VWDLVSS
+542 VWDMVSA
-549 FGGDGPSVIQQT
+549 FGGDGPSMIQRT
-561 ADALKSVFDWVAANT
+561 AEALKSVFDWVGKNT
-576 DVVAPLIVAVTA
+576 DVVAPLVTAVVA

-593 KGMSAAMGAINAA
+593 KGMSAAMGAV
-606 MGAINAVKAAG
+606 NAVKAAG

-631 AQAAFNVVA
+631 AQAAFNVVMN
-640 GLNPIGAIVTAIA
+640 LNPIGAIVTAIA

-666 ETGRKAWAAITDA
+666 ETGRKAWAAITEA
-679 FYSFVDWIGSVWTST
+679 FYSFVDWISSAWSSA

-725 DVISSI
+725 DAITAV

-743 AIIVGIVLLPIKL
+743 AIIVGIVLTPIKL
-756 YIEAWVAIFTWA
+756 YIQAWVAVFTWA
-768 YDTVIKPVWD
+768 YDNVIKPVWD

-783 FTWAYDTVI
+783 FTWAYDSVI
-792 KPVFEQIAA
+792 KPVFEQIAN

-808 IATEVFTGIVSF
+808 IATDVFGGIVSF
-820 LQGVWDAIS
+820 LEGVWASIS
-829 GAVSAAWSGIVAA
+829 VGVTAAWNLIVAG
-842 VTWYIN
+842 VTWYIT
-848 TVWTI
+848 TVWNI

-871 IASTVSG
+871 ISSTVSG
-878 VWESIKAA
+878 VWESIKSTAS
-886 AKSAVD
+886 SAVQ
-892 WVYNSVTGVFTSMS
+892 WVYDSVTNVFSSMS
-906 SSVSSTFDGMKT
+906 SGVSSTFDGMRS
-918 AIETV
+918 AIESV
-923 WNKVKGVAAKPV
+923 WNKVKSVAAKPV

-1022 RRPGGT
+1022 RRPGGS

-1033 AGFSGGGIAHFA
+1033 AGFSGGGIAHFS

-1051 WFADAAKGVADF
+1051 WFADAALGVAEF
-1063 FADPLGSVAQL
+1063 FRDPLGSVAQL
-1074 ITEPVRAL
+1074 ITEPVRGL
-1082 MKDIAPGVI
+1082 MKGIAPGVI
-1091 GELGVGG
+1091 GELGAGG
-1098 VEKLLS
+1098 VESLLA
-1104 GVGDFFKKKSEES
+1104 GVGSFFKKKAEES

-1130 QMGVPY
+1130 QMQVPY
-1136 VWGGSAI
+1136 VWGGSGI

-1170 GYQSGSTPVPWSS
+1170 GYQSGSTPIPWTQ
-1183 AAPGDLLFWGSPAHH
+1183 AAPGDLLFWGAPAHH
-1198 VAIYAGGGQMVEEP
+1198 VAIYAGGGQMIEEP
-1212 KPGLNARKTSIWGSP
+1212 RPGLNARHTGIWGTP
-1227 SVGRY
+1227 TVGRY

-1244 PQGVTAAVNQTG
+1244 PSGVTAAVNQTG
-1256 AREAILT
+1256 TREAILT
-1263 ARQWADVSALAATGA
+1263 ARQWADVSALAASGA
-1278 TSTVSWEGAQVN
+1278 NAVPSFDGAQLN
-1290 LILDDGE
+1290 LVLDDG
-1297 QFRAHVET
+1297 QAFRAHVESIST
-1305 VAVGVLAHRKQLIGR
+1305 GVLVRRKQLAGR

>member
-24 SIENATAAQ
+24 SIETATAAQ
-33 IPQVASD
+33 IPQVAGD

-51 QVSASGKDLAAAIA
+51 QVSASGKDLVNAIA

-150 AANRKADQAT
+150 AANRKADQAS

-174 DSARVAAEALEQR
+174 DSARVATEALEQR

-194 WERFTT
+194 WERFKT
-200 SLKSWVREADNV
+200 SMKEWVREADNV
-212 EREAHEVDSSFS
+212 EREAREVDSSLG

-250 VGIGGFASEAIEAS
+250 VGIGGFASEAIAAS
-264 DATNKFADTLRFAGV
+264 DATNKFADTLRFAGI

-324 EAAGNLNAVSGGTAD
+324 EALGNVNAVSGGTKD

-344 GLALVQVN
+344 GLAIVQVN

-383 GAYTGNFREAMAEGQ
+383 GAYTGNFREALAEGK
-398 ISAEEFNQALLQLGF
+398 ISAEEFNQAILQLGF

-446 DLAKPQLTDFMSWLS
+446 DLAKPQLTAFMSWLS
-461 DTLGAGFA
+461 DTLGNGFE
-469 WIKDVGVPSI
+469 WIKTTAVPSI
-479 QGLWDILANGNFS
+479 QGIWDILANGNFS

-508 FNLRDAGLAAWEM
+508 FNLRDAGLSAWEM
-521 LKSGWDAATNLASA
+521 LKSMWDAATNLAAA

-549 FGGDGPSVIQQT
+549 FGGDGTSAIQGM
-561 ADALKSVFDWVAANT
+561 ADALKNVFDWIGQNT
-576 DVVAPLIVAVTA
+576 DIVAPLIAAVTA
-588 GTAAF
+588 GTVAF
-593 KGMSAAMGAINAA
+593 KGMSAAMGAV
-606 MGAINAVKAAG
+606 NAVKAAG

-631 AQAAFNVVA
+631 AQAAFNIVMN
-640 GLNPIGAIVTAIA
+640 LNPIGAIVTAIA

-679 FYSFVDWIGSVWTST
+679 FYGFVDWIGSAWTST

-715 YVVQPLQTAW
+715 YVVQPMQTAW
-725 DVISSI
+725 AAITAV

-743 AIIVGIVLLPIKL
+743 AIIVGVILTPIKL
-756 YIEAWVAIFTWA
+756 YIEAWVAVFTWA
-768 YDTVIKPVWD
+768 YDAVIKPVWD

-808 IATEVFTGIVSF
+808 IALEVFGGIVSF
-820 LQGVWDAIS
+820 LDGVWAAIS
-829 GAVSAAWSGIVAA
+829 GAVSAAWSGIVTA

-848 TVWTI
+848 TVWSV
-853 VSTVFTTVAGV
+853 VSTVFSTVAGV

-878 VWESIKAA
+878 VWESIKTA
-886 AKSAVD
+886 AKTAVD
-892 WVYNSVTGVFTSMS
+892 WVYDSVTGVFSSMS

-918 AIETV
+918 AIETA

-949 MVETVASKIGLS
+949 LVETVASKIGLS
-961 LTLPTVPRIAEYAGG
+961 LTLPTIPRIAEYAGG

-1091 GELGVGG
+1091 GELGAGG

-1104 GVGDFFKKKSEES
+1104 GVGDYFKKKTDES

-1130 QMGVPY
+1130 QMQVPY

-1153 YWAAQQLGL
+1153 YWSAQQLGL

-1170 GYQSGSTPVPWSS
+1170 GYQSGATPIPWSQ
-1183 AAPGDLLFWGSPAHH
+1183 ATPGDLLFWGSPAHH

-1212 KPGLNARKTSIWGSP
+1212 KPGLSARKIGIWGSP
-1227 SVGRY
+1227 TVGRY

-1244 PQGVTAAVNQTG
+1244 PSGVTAAVNQTG

-1278 TSTVSWEGAQVN
+1278 GAGISLEGAQVN
-1290 LILDDGE
+1290 LVLDDG
-1297 QFRAHVET
+1297 QMFRAHVET
-1305 VAVGVLAHRKQLIGR
+1305 VTVGVLARRKQLAGR